1 MKKRMVIDIMNLYEY
16 KEILENINIIVIF
29 SIPIISLI
37 LYTLNQRKVMLLE
50 FAIYIGEL
58 FIYLYLNRYIIIGNI
73 NLISMIL
80 ILKFIIILTIK
91 EKLKINNFLYKFILI
106 LGLLYIWN
114 IKVEYSILI
123 NIILNIILLKY
134 SIIDCIKVFNK
145 ELLDNK
151 HDLNEKKLYIKEVK
165 KKIKSEKELQ
175 KNYKDEILG
184 VSNKIGKSIEESDI
198 PIFILDINKEFIYS
212 NESFNQQMEDYKE
225 DRIDISKYL
234 QFKFP
239 KYKNL
244 IDEIKKVATESRGS
258 LNIKSYDGKI
268 YRLGCTTDTIDER
281 PVIICILKDITQTTL
296 IQNKLEESE
305 NMYKNLMDVLNEGV
319 IIHDDKNIKY
329 INDKGLEI
337 LDINISEKEI
347 YIEDIKNTVSKKFKE
362 RFLSN
367 IQLVISEK
375 EEKVI
380 NKIELINGRI
390 VELVTTNIKLNEED
404 LLISI
409 VIDITELENTIM
421 NIEQSEKT
429 YKLLLQTLPE
439 GIVIVNPTTNKH
451 IYRNEASI
459 RMLKTIGLD
468 KLNESIKT
476 YLKEENYG
484 EFRRF
489 TVDKL
494 NNIDISIAIVKRE
507 EEGTLIVVFR
517 MLDCEFK
524 TIQLEKELNRIK
536 EKNKFKTEF
545 LSNVAYDIKK
555 PINTIFEANNNLIE
569 SKGKYKSENINNHT
583 RLVKQNCYRLIK
595 LLNNVEYVSRIDNGT
610 CTLELRKCDIVKLLE
625 NIVKISRAYTDKK
638 GIDISFKSDVNKK
651 ILVLD
656 TDKVEKIILSILSNA
671 IKFTDTGGKID
682 INLYIENEQVCISIK
697 DTGIGIPKDKTE
709 IIFENFEQL
718 DTTLS
723 RGCEGTGMGLSV
735 VKKLANLNNIKIDV
749 ESELNKG
756 SEFKIILP
764 NNILSKNI
772 KLQDKFTQNE
782 KIEIEFSDIYLNLTS

>member
-1 MKKRMVIDIMNLYEY
+1 MVINIMNLYKY

-37 LYTLNQRKVMLLE
+37 LYTLNKRKVMILE
-50 FAIYIGEL
+50 NLIYIGEF
-58 FIYLYLNRYIIIGNI
+58 FIYLYLNSYIIIGNI

-80 ILKFIIILTIK
+80 ILKFVIILTLK

-106 LGLLYIWN
+106 LGLLYVCN

-123 NIILNIILLKY
+123 NIILNIIILKC
-134 SIIDCIKVFNK
+134 SIIDCIKLFNK
-145 ELLDNK
+145 ELLDNR
-151 HDLNEKKLYIKEVK
+151 HDLNQKKSYIKEVK

-184 VSNKIGKSIEESDI
+184 VSNKISKSIEESDI
-198 PIFILDINKEFIYS
+198 PIFILDINKKFIYS
-212 NESFNQQMEDYKE
+212 NEAFNMLIQDYKNKE
-225 DRIDISKYL
+225 NRIDISKYL

-244 IDEIKKVATESRGS
+244 MDEIKKIATEARGN

-268 YRLGCTTDTIDER
+268 YRLECITDIIDER
-281 PVIICILKDITQTTL
+281 PVIVCILKDITQTTL

-319 IIHDDKNIKY
+319 IIHDNKNIKY

-337 LDINISEKEI
+337 LDINIGKKEI
-347 YIEDIKNTVSKKFKE
+347 FIEDIKNIVSKKFREK
-362 RFLSN
+362 FLSN
-367 IQLVISEK
+367 IQLVISRK

-390 VELVTTNIKLNEED
+390 VELVTTNIKLNDED

-439 GIVIVNPTTNKH
+439 GIVIVNPTTKKH

-459 RMLKTIGLD
+459 RMLKTIGLE

-484 EFRRF
+484 NFRRF
-489 TVDKL
+489 TIDKL
-494 NNIDISIAIVKRE
+494 NNVDISLAIVKRE
-507 EEGTLIVVFR
+507 EEGSLIVVFR

-524 TIQLEKELNRIK
+524 SIQLEKELNRIK

-555 PINTIFEANNNLIE
+555 PINKIFETNNNLIE
-569 SKGKYKSENINNHT
+569 NKGKYNSENINNHT
-583 RLVKQNCYRLIK
+583 RLVKQNCYRLIR

-625 NIVKISRAYTDKK
+625 NIVKISKTYTDKK
-638 GIDISFKSDVNKK
+638 GIDISFKSEVNKK
-651 ILVLD
+651 ILSLD
-656 TDKVEKIILSILSNA
+656 IDKVEKIILNILSNA
-671 IKFTDTGGKID
+671 IKFTDTGGRID
-682 INLYIENEQVCISIK
+682 INLYMENEQVCISIK

-709 IIFENFEQL
+709 VIFENFEQL

-735 VKKLANLNNIKIDV
+735 VKKLANLNNIKINV

-756 SEFKIILP
+756 SEFIITLP
-764 NNILSKNI
+764 NNIVSKNI
-772 KLQDKFTQNE
+772 KLQDKFAQDE
-782 KIEIEFSDIYLNLTS
+782 KIDIEFSDIYLNLTS

>member
-1 MKKRMVIDIMNLYEY
+1 MNLYKY

-37 LYTLNQRKVMLLE
+37 LYTLNKRKVMILE
-50 FAIYIGEL
+50 NLIYIGEF
-58 FIYLYLNRYIIIGNI
+58 FIYLYLNSYIIIGNI

-80 ILKFIIILTIK
+80 ILKFVIILTLK

-106 LGLLYIWN
+106 LGLLYVCN

-123 NIILNIILLKY
+123 NIILNIIILKC
-134 SIIDCIKVFNK
+134 SIIDCIKLFNK
-145 ELLDNK
+145 ELLDNR
-151 HDLNEKKLYIKEVK
+151 HDLNQKKSYIKEVK

-184 VSNKIGKSIEESDI
+184 VSNKISKSIEESDI
-198 PIFILDINKEFIYS
+198 PIFILDINKKFIYS
-212 NESFNQQMEDYKE
+212 NEAFNMLIQDYKNKE
-225 DRIDISKYL
+225 NRIDISKYL

-244 IDEIKKVATESRGS
+244 MDEIKKIATEARGN

-268 YRLGCTTDTIDER
+268 YRLECITDIIDER
-281 PVIICILKDITQTTL
+281 PVIVCILKDITQTTL

-319 IIHDDKNIKY
+319 IIHDNKNIKY

-337 LDINISEKEI
+337 LDINIGKKEI
-347 YIEDIKNTVSKKFKE
+347 FIEDIKNIVSKKFREK
-362 RFLSN
+362 FLSN
-367 IQLVISEK
+367 IQLVISRK

-390 VELVTTNIKLNEED
+390 VELVTTNIKLNDED

-439 GIVIVNPTTNKH
+439 GIVIVNPTTKKH

-459 RMLKTIGLD
+459 RMLKTIGLE

-484 EFRRF
+484 NFRRF
-489 TVDKL
+489 TIDKL
-494 NNIDISIAIVKRE
+494 NNVDISLAIVKRE
-507 EEGTLIVVFR
+507 EEGSLIVVFR

-524 TIQLEKELNRIK
+524 SIQLEKELNRIK

-555 PINTIFEANNNLIE
+555 PINKIFETNNNLIE
-569 SKGKYKSENINNHT
+569 NKGKYNSENINNHT
-583 RLVKQNCYRLIK
+583 RLVKQNCYRLIR
-595 LLNNVEYVSRIDNGT
+595 LLSNIEYVSRIDNGT

-625 NIVKISRAYTDKK
+625 NIVKISKTYTDKK
-638 GIDISFKSDVNKK
+638 GIDISFKSEVNKK
-651 ILVLD
+651 ILSLD
-656 TDKVEKIILSILSNA
+656 IDKVEKIILNILSNA

-682 INLYIENEQVCISIK
+682 INLYMENEQVCISIK

-709 IIFENFEQL
+709 VIFENFEQL

-735 VKKLANLNNIKIDV
+735 VKKLANLNNIKINV

-756 SEFKIILP
+756 SEFIITLP
-764 NNILSKNI
+764 NNIVSKNI
-772 KLQDKFTQNE
+772 KLQDKFAQDE
-782 KIEIEFSDIYLNLTS
+782 KIDIEFSDIYLNLTS

>member
-1 MKKRMVIDIMNLYEY
+1 MVINIMNLYKY

-37 LYTLNQRKVMLLE
+37 LYTLNKRKVMILE
-50 FAIYIGEL
+50 NLIYIGEF
-58 FIYLYLNRYIIIGNI
+58 FIYLYLNSYIIIGNI

-80 ILKFIIILTIK
+80 ILKFVIILTLK

-106 LGLLYIWN
+106 LGLLYVCN

-123 NIILNIILLKY
+123 NIILNIIILKC
-134 SIIDCIKVFNK
+134 SIIDCIKLFNK
-145 ELLDNK
+145 ELLDNR
-151 HDLNEKKLYIKEVK
+151 HDLNQKKSYIKEVK

-184 VSNKIGKSIEESDI
+184 VSNKISKSIEESDI
-198 PIFILDINKEFIYS
+198 PIFILDINKKFIYS
-212 NESFNQQMEDYKE
+212 NEAFNMLIQDYKNKE
-225 DRIDISKYL
+225 NRIDISKYL

-244 IDEIKKVATESRGS
+244 MDEIKKIATEARGN

-268 YRLGCTTDTIDER
+268 YRLECITDIIDER
-281 PVIICILKDITQTTL
+281 PVIVCILKDITQTTL

-319 IIHDDKNIKY
+319 IIHDNKNIKY

-337 LDINISEKEI
+337 LDINIGKKEI
-347 YIEDIKNTVSKKFKE
+347 FIEDIKNIVSKKFREK
-362 RFLSN
+362 FLSN
-367 IQLVISEK
+367 IQLVISRK

-390 VELVTTNIKLNEED
+390 VELVTTNIKLNDED

-439 GIVIVNPTTNKH
+439 GIVIVNPTTKKH

-459 RMLKTIGLD
+459 RMLKTIGLE

-484 EFRRF
+484 NFRRF
-489 TVDKL
+489 TIDKL
-494 NNIDISIAIVKRE
+494 NNVDISLAIVKRE
-507 EEGTLIVVFR
+507 EEGSLIVVFR

-524 TIQLEKELNRIK
+524 STQLEKELNRIK

-555 PINTIFEANNNLIE
+555 PINKIFETNNNLIE
-569 SKGKYKSENINNHT
+569 NKGKYNSENINNHT
-583 RLVKQNCYRLIK
+583 RLVKQNCYRLIR
-595 LLNNVEYVSRIDNGT
+595 LLNNIEYVSRIDNGT
-610 CTLELRKCDIVKLLE
+610 CTLELRKCDIVKLVE
-625 NIVKISRAYTDKK
+625 NIVKISKTYTDKK
-638 GIDISFKSDVNKK
+638 GIDISFKSEVNKK
-651 ILVLD
+651 ILSLD
-656 TDKVEKIILSILSNA
+656 IDKVEKIILNILSNA
-671 IKFTDTGGKID
+671 IKFTDTGGRID
-682 INLYIENEQVCISIK
+682 INLYMENEQVCISIK

-709 IIFENFEQL
+709 VIFENFEQL

-735 VKKLANLNNIKIDV
+735 VKKLANLNNIKINV

-756 SEFKIILP
+756 SEFIITLP
-764 NNILSKNI
+764 NNIVSKNI
-772 KLQDKFTQNE
+772 KLQDKFAQDE
-782 KIEIEFSDIYLNLTS
+782 KIDIEFSDIYLNLTS

>member
-1 MKKRMVIDIMNLYEY
+1 MNLYKY

-37 LYTLNQRKVMLLE
+37 LYTLNKRKVMILE
-50 FAIYIGEL
+50 NLIYIGEF
-58 FIYLYLNRYIIIGNI
+58 FIYLYLNSYIIIGNI

-80 ILKFIIILTIK
+80 ILKFVIILTLK

-106 LGLLYIWN
+106 LGLLYVCN

-123 NIILNIILLKY
+123 NIILNIIILKC
-134 SIIDCIKVFNK
+134 SIIDCIKLFNK
-145 ELLDNK
+145 ELLDNR
-151 HDLNEKKLYIKEVK
+151 HDLNQKKSYIKEVK

-184 VSNKIGKSIEESDI
+184 VSNKISKSIEESDI
-198 PIFILDINKEFIYS
+198 PIFILDINKKFIYS
-212 NESFNQQMEDYKE
+212 NEAFNMLIQDYKNKE
-225 DRIDISKYL
+225 NRIDISKYL

-244 IDEIKKVATESRGS
+244 MDEIKKIATDARGN

-268 YRLGCTTDTIDER
+268 YRLECITDIIDER
-281 PVIICILKDITQTTL
+281 PVIVCILKDITQTTL

-319 IIHDDKNIKY
+319 IIHDNKNIKY

-337 LDINISEKEI
+337 LDINIGKKEI
-347 YIEDIKNTVSKKFKE
+347 FIEDIKNIVSKKFREK
-362 RFLSN
+362 FLSN
-367 IQLVISEK
+367 IQLVISRK

-390 VELVTTNIKLNEED
+390 VELVTTNIKLNDED

-439 GIVIVNPTTNKH
+439 GIVIVNPTTKKH

-459 RMLKTIGLD
+459 RMLKTIGLE

-484 EFRRF
+484 NFRRF
-489 TVDKL
+489 TIDKL
-494 NNIDISIAIVKRE
+494 NNVDISLAIVKRE
-507 EEGTLIVVFR
+507 EEGSLIVVFR

-524 TIQLEKELNRIK
+524 SIQLEKELNRIK

-555 PINTIFEANNNLIE
+555 PINKIFETNNNLIE
-569 SKGKYKSENINNHT
+569 NKGKYNSENINNHT
-583 RLVKQNCYRLIK
+583 RLVKQNCYRLIR
-595 LLNNVEYVSRIDNGT
+595 LLNNIEYVSRIDNGT

-625 NIVKISRAYTDKK
+625 NIVKISKTYTDKK
-638 GIDISFKSDVNKK
+638 GIDISFKSEVNKK
-651 ILVLD
+651 ILSLD
-656 TDKVEKIILSILSNA
+656 IDKVEKIILNILSNA
-671 IKFTDTGGKID
+671 IKFTDTGGRID
-682 INLYIENEQVCISIK
+682 INLYMENEQVCISIK

-709 IIFENFEQL
+709 VIFENFEQL

-735 VKKLANLNNIKIDV
+735 VKKLANLNNIKINV

-756 SEFKIILP
+756 SEFIITLP
-764 NNILSKNI
+764 NNIVSKNI
-772 KLQDKFTQNE
+772 KLQDKFAQDE
-782 KIEIEFSDIYLNLTS
+782 KIDIEFSDIYLNLTS

>member
-1 MKKRMVIDIMNLYEY
+1 MNLYKY

-37 LYTLNQRKVMLLE
+37 LYTLNKRKVMILE
-50 FAIYIGEL
+50 NLIYIGEF
-58 FIYLYLNRYIIIGNI
+58 FIYLYLNSYIIIGNI
-73 NLISMIL
+73 NLISVIL
-80 ILKFIIILTIK
+80 ILKFVIILTLK

-106 LGLLYIWN
+106 LGLLYVCN

-123 NIILNIILLKY
+123 NIILNIIILKC
-134 SIIDCIKVFNK
+134 SIIDCIKLFNK
-145 ELLDNK
+145 ELLDNR
-151 HDLNEKKLYIKEVK
+151 HDLNQKKSYIKEVK
-165 KKIKSEKELQ
+165 KKIKLEKELQ

-184 VSNKIGKSIEESDI
+184 VSNKISKSIEESDI

-212 NESFNQQMEDYKE
+212 NEAFNMLIQDYKNKE
-225 DRIDISKYL
+225 NRIDISKYL

-244 IDEIKKVATESRGS
+244 MDEIKKIATEARGN

-268 YRLGCTTDTIDER
+268 YRLECITDIIDER
-281 PVIICILKDITQTTL
+281 PVIVCILKDITQTTL

-319 IIHDDKNIKY
+319 IIHDNKNIKY

-337 LDINISEKEI
+337 LDINIGKKEI
-347 YIEDIKNTVSKKFKE
+347 FIEDIKNIVSKKFREK
-362 RFLSN
+362 FLSN
-367 IQLVISEK
+367 IQLVISRK

-390 VELVTTNIKLNEED
+390 VELVTTNIKLNDED

-439 GIVIVNPTTNKH
+439 GIVIVNPTTKKH

-459 RMLKTIGLD
+459 RMLKTIGLE

-484 EFRRF
+484 NFRRF
-489 TVDKL
+489 TIDKL
-494 NNIDISIAIVKRE
+494 NNVDISLAIVKRE
-507 EEGTLIVVFR
+507 EEGSLIVVFR

-524 TIQLEKELNRIK
+524 SIQLEKELNRIK

-555 PINTIFEANNNLIE
+555 PINKIFETNNNLIE
-569 SKGKYKSENINNHT
+569 NKGKYNSENINNHT
-583 RLVKQNCYRLIK
+583 RLVKQNCYRLIR
-595 LLNNVEYVSRIDNGT
+595 LLSNVEYVSRIDNGT
-610 CTLELRKCDIVKLLE
+610 CTLELRKCDIVKLVE
-625 NIVKISRAYTDKK
+625 NIVKISKTYTDKK
-638 GIDISFKSDVNKK
+638 GIDISFKSEVNKK
-651 ILVLD
+651 ILSLD
-656 TDKVEKIILSILSNA
+656 IDKVEKIILNILSNA

-682 INLYIENEQVCISIK
+682 INLYMQNEQVCISIK

-709 IIFENFEQL
+709 VIFENFEQL

-735 VKKLANLNNIKIDV
+735 VKKLANLNNIKINV

-756 SEFKIILP
+756 SEFIITLP
-764 NNILSKNI
+764 NNIVSKNI
-772 KLQDKFTQNE
+772 KLQDKFAQDE
-782 KIEIEFSDIYLNLTS
+782 KIDIEFSDIYLNLTS

>member
-1 MKKRMVIDIMNLYEY
+1 MNLYKY

-37 LYTLNQRKVMLLE
+37 LYTLNKRKVMILE
-50 FAIYIGEL
+50 NLIYIGEF
-58 FIYLYLNRYIIIGNI
+58 FIYLYLNSYIIIGNI

-80 ILKFIIILTIK
+80 ILKFVIILTLK

-106 LGLLYIWN
+106 LGLLYVCN

-123 NIILNIILLKY
+123 NIILNIIILKC
-134 SIIDCIKVFNK
+134 SIIDCIKLFNK
-145 ELLDNK
+145 ELLDNR
-151 HDLNEKKLYIKEVK
+151 HDLNQKKSYIKEVK

-184 VSNKIGKSIEESDI
+184 VSNKISKSIEESDI
-198 PIFILDINKEFIYS
+198 PIFILDINKKFIYS
-212 NESFNQQMEDYKE
+212 NEAFNMLIQDYKNKE
-225 DRIDISKYL
+225 NRIDISKYL

-244 IDEIKKVATESRGS
+244 MDEIKKIVTEARGN

-268 YRLGCTTDTIDER
+268 YRLECITDIIDER
-281 PVIICILKDITQTTL
+281 PVIVCILKDITQTTL

-319 IIHDDKNIKY
+319 IIHDNKNIKY

-337 LDINISEKEI
+337 LDINIGKKEI
-347 YIEDIKNTVSKKFKE
+347 FIEDIKNIVSKKFREK
-362 RFLSN
+362 FLSN
-367 IQLVISEK
+367 IQLVISRK

-390 VELVTTNIKLNEED
+390 VELVTTNIKLNDED

-439 GIVIVNPTTNKH
+439 GIVIVNPTTKKH

-459 RMLKTIGLD
+459 RMLKTIGLE

-484 EFRRF
+484 NFRRF
-489 TVDKL
+489 TIDKL
-494 NNIDISIAIVKRE
+494 NNVDISLAIVKRE
-507 EEGTLIVVFR
+507 EEGSLIVVFR

-524 TIQLEKELNRIK
+524 SIQLEKELNRIK

-555 PINTIFEANNNLIE
+555 PINKIFETNNNLIE
-569 SKGKYKSENINNHT
+569 NKGKYNSENINNHT
-583 RLVKQNCYRLIK
+583 RLVKQNCYRLIR
-595 LLNNVEYVSRIDNGT
+595 LLSNVEYVSRIDNGT

-625 NIVKISRAYTDKK
+625 NIVKISKTYTDKK
-638 GIDISFKSDVNKK
+638 GIDISFKSEVNKK
-651 ILVLD
+651 ILSLD
-656 TDKVEKIILSILSNA
+656 IDKVEKIILNILSNA
-671 IKFTDTGGKID
+671 IKFTDTGGRID
-682 INLYIENEQVCISIK
+682 INLYMENEQVCISIK

-709 IIFENFEQL
+709 VIFENFEQL

-735 VKKLANLNNIKIDV
+735 VKKLANLNNIKINV

-756 SEFKIILP
+756 SEFIITLP
-764 NNILSKNI
+764 NNIVSKNI
-772 KLQDKFTQNE
+772 KLQDKFAQDE
-782 KIEIEFSDIYLNLTS
+782 KIDIEFSDIYLNLTS

>member
-1 MKKRMVIDIMNLYEY
+1 MNLYKY

-37 LYTLNQRKVMLLE
+37 LYTLNKRKVMILE
-50 FAIYIGEL
+50 NLIYIGEF
-58 FIYLYLNRYIIIGNI
+58 FIYLYLNSYIIIGNI

-80 ILKFIIILTIK
+80 ILKFVIILTLK

-106 LGLLYIWN
+106 LGLLYVCN

-123 NIILNIILLKY
+123 NIILNIIILKC
-134 SIIDCIKVFNK
+134 SIIDCIKLFNK
-145 ELLDNK
+145 ELLDNR
-151 HDLNEKKLYIKEVK
+151 HDLNQKKSYIKEVK

-184 VSNKIGKSIEESDI
+184 VSNKISKSIEESDI
-198 PIFILDINKEFIYS
+198 PIFILDINKKFIYS
-212 NESFNQQMEDYKE
+212 NEAFNMLIQDYKNKE
-225 DRIDISKYL
+225 NRIEISKYL

-244 IDEIKKVATESRGS
+244 MDEIKKIATEARGN

-268 YRLGCTTDTIDER
+268 YRLECITDIIDER
-281 PVIICILKDITQTTL
+281 PVIVCILKDITQTTL

-319 IIHDDKNIKY
+319 IIHDNKNIKY

-337 LDINISEKEI
+337 LDINIGKKEI
-347 YIEDIKNTVSKKFKE
+347 FIEDIKNIVSKKFREK
-362 RFLSN
+362 FLSN
-367 IQLVISEK
+367 IQLVISRK

-390 VELVTTNIKLNEED
+390 VELVTTNIKLNAED

-439 GIVIVNPTTNKH
+439 GIVIVNPTTKKH

-459 RMLKTIGLD
+459 RMLKTIGLE

-484 EFRRF
+484 NFRRF
-489 TVDKL
+489 TIDKL
-494 NNIDISIAIVKRE
+494 NNVDISLAIVKRE
-507 EEGTLIVVFR
+507 EEGSLIVVFR

-524 TIQLEKELNRIK
+524 SIQLEKELNRIK

-555 PINTIFEANNNLIE
+555 PINKIFETNNNLIE
-569 SKGKYKSENINNHT
+569 NKGKYNSENINNHT
-583 RLVKQNCYRLIK
+583 RLVKQNCYRLIR
-595 LLNNVEYVSRIDNGT
+595 LLNNIEYVSRIDNGT

-625 NIVKISRAYTDKK
+625 NIVKISKTYTDKK
-638 GIDISFKSDVNKK
+638 GIDISFKSEVNKK
-651 ILVLD
+651 ILSLD
-656 TDKVEKIILSILSNA
+656 IDKVEKIILNILSNA
-671 IKFTDTGGKID
+671 IKFTDTGGRID
-682 INLYIENEQVCISIK
+682 INLYMENEQVCISIK

-709 IIFENFEQL
+709 VIFENFEQL

-735 VKKLANLNNIKIDV
+735 VKKLANLNNIKINV

-756 SEFKIILP
+756 SEFIITLP
-764 NNILSKNI
+764 NNIVSKNI
-772 KLQDKFTQNE
+772 KLQDKFAQDE
-782 KIEIEFSDIYLNLTS
+782 KIDIEFSDIYLNLTS

>member
-1 MKKRMVIDIMNLYEY
+1 MNLYKY

-37 LYTLNQRKVMLLE
+37 LYTLNKRKVMILE
-50 FAIYIGEL
+50 NLIYIGEF
-58 FIYLYLNRYIIIGNI
+58 FIYLYLNSYIIIGNI

-80 ILKFIIILTIK
+80 ILKFVIILTLK

-106 LGLLYIWN
+106 LGLLYVCN

-123 NIILNIILLKY
+123 NIILNIIILKC
-134 SIIDCIKVFNK
+134 SIIDCIKLFNK
-145 ELLDNK
+145 ELLDNR
-151 HDLNEKKLYIKEVK
+151 HDLNQKKSYIKEVK

-184 VSNKIGKSIEESDI
+184 VSNKISKSIEESDI
-198 PIFILDINKEFIYS
+198 PIFILDINKKFIYS
-212 NESFNQQMEDYKE
+212 NEAFNMLIQDYKNKE
-225 DRIDISKYL
+225 NRIDISKYL

-244 IDEIKKVATESRGS
+244 MDEIKKIATEARGN

-268 YRLGCTTDTIDER
+268 YRLECITDIIDER
-281 PVIICILKDITQTTL
+281 PVIVCILKDITQTTL

-319 IIHDDKNIKY
+319 IIHDNKNIKY

-337 LDINISEKEI
+337 LDINIGKKEI
-347 YIEDIKNTVSKKFKE
+347 FIEDIKNIVSKKFREK
-362 RFLSN
+362 FLSN
-367 IQLVISEK
+367 IQLVISRK

-390 VELVTTNIKLNEED
+390 VELVTTNIKLNDED

-439 GIVIVNPTTNKH
+439 GIVIVNPTTKKH

-459 RMLKTIGLD
+459 RMLKTIGLE

-484 EFRRF
+484 NFRRF
-489 TVDKL
+489 TIDKL
-494 NNIDISIAIVKRE
+494 NNVDISLAIVKRE
-507 EEGTLIVVFR
+507 EEGSLIVVFR

-524 TIQLEKELNRIK
+524 STQLEKELNRIK

-555 PINTIFEANNNLIE
+555 PINKIFETNNNLIE
-569 SKGKYKSENINNHT
+569 NKGKYNSENINNHT
-583 RLVKQNCYRLIK
+583 RLVKQNCYRLIR
-595 LLNNVEYVSRIDNGT
+595 LLNNIEYVSRIDNGT

-625 NIVKISRAYTDKK
+625 NIVKISKTYTDKK
-638 GIDISFKSDVNKK
+638 GIDISFKSEVNKK
-651 ILVLD
+651 ILSLD
-656 TDKVEKIILSILSNA
+656 IDKVEKIILNILSNA
-671 IKFTDTGGKID
+671 IKFTDTGGRID
-682 INLYIENEQVCISIK
+682 INLYMHNEQVCISIK

-709 IIFENFEQL
+709 VIFENFEQL

-735 VKKLANLNNIKIDV
+735 VKKLANLNNIKINV

-756 SEFKIILP
+756 SEFIITLP
-764 NNILSKNI
+764 NNIVSKNI
-772 KLQDKFTQNE
+772 KLQDKFAQDE
-782 KIEIEFSDIYLNLTS
+782 KIDIEFSDIYLNLTS

>member
-1 MKKRMVIDIMNLYEY
+1 MNLYKY

-37 LYTLNQRKVMLLE
+37 LYTLNKRKVMILE
-50 FAIYIGEL
+50 NLIYIGEF
-58 FIYLYLNRYIIIGNI
+58 FIYLYLNSYIIIGNI

-80 ILKFIIILTIK
+80 ILKFVIILTLK

-106 LGLLYIWN
+106 LGLLYVCN

-123 NIILNIILLKY
+123 NIILNIIILKC
-134 SIIDCIKVFNK
+134 SIIDCIKLFNK
-145 ELLDNK
+145 ELLDNR
-151 HDLNEKKLYIKEVK
+151 HDLNQKKSYIKEVK

-184 VSNKIGKSIEESDI
+184 VSNKISKSIEESDI
-198 PIFILDINKEFIYS
+198 PIFILDINKKFIYS
-212 NESFNQQMEDYKE
+212 NEAFNMLIQDYKNKE
-225 DRIDISKYL
+225 NRIDISKYL

-244 IDEIKKVATESRGS
+244 MDEIKKIVTEARGN

-268 YRLGCTTDTIDER
+268 YRLECITDIIDER
-281 PVIICILKDITQTTL
+281 LVIVCILKDITQTTL

-319 IIHDDKNIKY
+319 IIHDNKNIKY
-329 INDKGLEI
+329 INDKGLGI
-337 LDINISEKEI
+337 LDINISKKEI
-347 YIEDIKNTVSKKFKE
+347 FIEDIKNIVSKKFREK
-362 RFLSN
+362 FLSN
-367 IQLVISEK
+367 IQLVISRK

-390 VELVTTNIKLNEED
+390 VELVTTNIKLNAED

-439 GIVIVNPTTNKH
+439 GIVIVNPTTKKH

-459 RMLKTIGLD
+459 RMLKTIGLE

-484 EFRRF
+484 NFRRF
-489 TVDKL
+489 TIDKL
-494 NNIDISIAIVKRE
+494 NNVDISLAIVKRE
-507 EEGTLIVVFR
+507 EEGSLIVVFR

-524 TIQLEKELNRIK
+524 SIQLEKELNRIK

-555 PINTIFEANNNLIE
+555 PINKIFETNNNLIE
-569 SKGKYKSENINNHT
+569 NKGKYNSENINNHT
-583 RLVKQNCYRLIK
+583 RLVKQNCYRLIR
-595 LLNNVEYVSRIDNGT
+595 LLNNIEYVSRIDNGT

-625 NIVKISRAYTDKK
+625 NIVKISKTYTDKK
-638 GIDISFKSDVNKK
+638 GIDISFKSEVNKK
-651 ILVLD
+651 ILSLD
-656 TDKVEKIILSILSNA
+656 IDKVEKIILNILSNA
-671 IKFTDTGGKID
+671 IKFTDTGGRID
-682 INLYIENEQVCISIK
+682 INLYMENEQVCISIK

-709 IIFENFEQL
+709 VIFENFEQL

-735 VKKLANLNNIKIDV
+735 VKKLANLNNIKINV

-756 SEFKIILP
+756 SEFIITLP
-764 NNILSKNI
+764 NNIVSKNI
-772 KLQDKFTQNE
+772 KLQDKFAQDE
-782 KIEIEFSDIYLNLTS
+782 KIDIEFSDIYLNLTS

>member
-1 MKKRMVIDIMNLYEY
+1 MVINIMNLYKY

-37 LYTLNQRKVMLLE
+37 LYTLNKRKVMILE
-50 FAIYIGEL
+50 NLIYIGEF
-58 FIYLYLNRYIIIGNI
+58 FIYLYLNSYIIIGNI

-80 ILKFIIILTIK
+80 ILKFVIILTLK

-106 LGLLYIWN
+106 LGLLYVCN

-123 NIILNIILLKY
+123 NIILNIIILKC
-134 SIIDCIKVFNK
+134 SIIDCIKLFNK
-145 ELLDNK
+145 ELLDNR
-151 HDLNEKKLYIKEVK
+151 HDLNQKKSYIKEVK

-184 VSNKIGKSIEESDI
+184 VSNKISKSIEESDI
-198 PIFILDINKEFIYS
+198 PIFILDINKKFIYS
-212 NESFNQQMEDYKE
+212 NEAFNMLIQDYKNKE
-225 DRIDISKYL
+225 NRIDISKYL

-244 IDEIKKVATESRGS
+244 MDEIKKIVTEARGN

-268 YRLGCTTDTIDER
+268 YRLECITDIIDER
-281 PVIICILKDITQTTL
+281 LVIVCILKDITQTTL

-319 IIHDDKNIKY
+319 IIHDNKNIKY

-337 LDINISEKEI
+337 LDINISKKEI
-347 YIEDIKNTVSKKFKE
+347 FIEDIKNIVSKKFREK
-362 RFLSN
+362 FLSN
-367 IQLVISEK
+367 IQLVISRK

-390 VELVTTNIKLNEED
+390 VELVTTNIKLNAED

-439 GIVIVNPTTNKH
+439 GIVIVNPTTKKH

-459 RMLKTIGLD
+459 RMLKTIGLE

-484 EFRRF
+484 NFRRF
-489 TVDKL
+489 TIDKL
-494 NNIDISIAIVKRE
+494 NNVDISLAIVKRE
-507 EEGTLIVVFR
+507 EEGSLIVVFR

-524 TIQLEKELNRIK
+524 SIQLEKELNRIK

-555 PINTIFEANNNLIE
+555 PINKIFETNNNLIE
-569 SKGKYKSENINNHT
+569 NKGKYNSENINNHT
-583 RLVKQNCYRLIK
+583 RLVKQNCYRLIR
-595 LLNNVEYVSRIDNGT
+595 LLNNIEYVSRIDNGT

-625 NIVKISRAYTDKK
+625 NIVKISKTYTDKK
-638 GIDISFKSDVNKK
+638 GIDISFKSEVNKK
-651 ILVLD
+651 ILSLD
-656 TDKVEKIILSILSNA
+656 IDKVEKIILNILSNA
-671 IKFTDTGGKID
+671 IKFTDTDGRID
-682 INLYIENEQVCISIK
+682 INLYMENEQVCISIK

-709 IIFENFEQL
+709 VIFENFEQL

-735 VKKLANLNNIKIDV
+735 VKKLANLNNIKINV

-756 SEFKIILP
+756 SEFIITLP
-764 NNILSKNI
+764 NNIVSKNI
-772 KLQDKFTQNE
+772 KLQDKFAQDE
-782 KIEIEFSDIYLNLTS
+782 KIDIEFSDIYLNLTS

>member
-1 MKKRMVIDIMNLYEY
+1 MNLYKY

-37 LYTLNQRKVMLLE
+37 LYTLNKRKVMILE
-50 FAIYIGEL
+50 NLIYIGEF
-58 FIYLYLNRYIIIGNI
+58 FIYLYLNSYIIIGNI
-73 NLISMIL
+73 NLISVIL
-80 ILKFIIILTIK
+80 ILKFVIILTLK

-106 LGLLYIWN
+106 LGLLYVCN

-123 NIILNIILLKY
+123 NIILNIIILKC
-134 SIIDCIKVFNK
+134 SIIDCIKLFNK
-145 ELLDNK
+145 ELLDNR
-151 HDLNEKKLYIKEVK
+151 HDLNQKKSYIKEVK

-184 VSNKIGKSIEESDI
+184 VSNKISKSIEESDI
-198 PIFILDINKEFIYS
+198 PIFILDINKKFIYS
-212 NESFNQQMEDYKE
+212 NEAFNMLIQDYKNKE
-225 DRIDISKYL
+225 NRIDISKYL

-244 IDEIKKVATESRGS
+244 MDEIKKIATEARGN

-268 YRLGCTTDTIDER
+268 YRLECITDIIDER
-281 PVIICILKDITQTTL
+281 PVIVCILKDITQTTL

-319 IIHDDKNIKY
+319 IIHDNKNIKY

-337 LDINISEKEI
+337 LDINIGKKEI
-347 YIEDIKNTVSKKFKE
+347 FIEDIKNIVSKKFREK
-362 RFLSN
+362 FLSN
-367 IQLVISEK
+367 IQLVISRK

-390 VELVTTNIKLNEED
+390 VELVTTNIKLNDED

-439 GIVIVNPTTNKH
+439 GIVIVNPTTKKH

-459 RMLKTIGLD
+459 RMLKTIGLE

-484 EFRRF
+484 NFRRF
-489 TVDKL
+489 TIDKL
-494 NNIDISIAIVKRE
+494 NNVDISLAIVKRE
-507 EEGTLIVVFR
+507 EEGSLIVVFR

-524 TIQLEKELNRIK
+524 SIQLEKELNRIK

-555 PINTIFEANNNLIE
+555 PINKIFETNNNLIE
-569 SKGKYKSENINNHT
+569 NKGKYNSENINNHT
-583 RLVKQNCYRLIK
+583 RLVKQNCYRLIR
-595 LLNNVEYVSRIDNGT
+595 LLSNVEYVSRIDNGT
-610 CTLELRKCDIVKLLE
+610 CTLELRKCDIVKLVE
-625 NIVKISRAYTDKK
+625 NIVKISKTYTDKK
-638 GIDISFKSDVNKK
+638 GIDISFKSEVNKK
-651 ILVLD
+651 ILSLD
-656 TDKVEKIILSILSNA
+656 IDKVEKIILNILSNA

-682 INLYIENEQVCISIK
+682 INLYMQNEQVCISIK

-709 IIFENFEQL
+709 VIFENFEQL

-735 VKKLANLNNIKIDV
+735 VKKLANLNNIKINV

-756 SEFKIILP
+756 SEFIITLP
-764 NNILSKNI
+764 NNIVSKNI
-772 KLQDKFTQNE
+772 KLQDKFAQDE
-782 KIEIEFSDIYLNLTS
+782 KIDIEFSDIYLNLTS

>member
-1 MKKRMVIDIMNLYEY
+1 MVINIMNLYKY

-37 LYTLNQRKVMLLE
+37 LYTLNKRKVMILE
-50 FAIYIGEL
+50 NLIYIGEF
-58 FIYLYLNRYIIIGNI
+58 FIYLYLNSYIIIGNI
-73 NLISMIL
+73 NLISVIL
-80 ILKFIIILTIK
+80 ILKFVIILTLK

-106 LGLLYIWN
+106 LGLLYVCN

-123 NIILNIILLKY
+123 NIILNIIILKC
-134 SIIDCIKVFNK
+134 SIIDSIKLFNK
-145 ELLDNK
+145 ELLDNR
-151 HDLNEKKLYIKEVK
+151 HDLNQKKSYIKEVK

-184 VSNKIGKSIEESDI
+184 VSNKISKSIEESDI
-198 PIFILDINKEFIYS
+198 PIFILDINKKFIYS
-212 NESFNQQMEDYKE
+212 NEAFNMLIQDYKNKE
-225 DRIDISKYL
+225 NRIDISKYL

-244 IDEIKKVATESRGS
+244 MDEIKKIATEARGN

-268 YRLGCTTDTIDER
+268 YRLECITDIIDER
-281 PVIICILKDITQTTL
+281 PVIVCILKDITQTTL

-319 IIHDDKNIKY
+319 IIHDNKNIKY

-337 LDINISEKEI
+337 LDINIGKKEI
-347 YIEDIKNTVSKKFKE
+347 FIEDIKNIVSKKFREK
-362 RFLSN
+362 FLSN
-367 IQLVISEK
+367 IQLVISRK

-390 VELVTTNIKLNEED
+390 VELVTTNIKLNDED

-439 GIVIVNPTTNKH
+439 GIVIVNPTTKKH

-459 RMLKTIGLD
+459 RMLKTIGLE

-484 EFRRF
+484 NFRRF
-489 TVDKL
+489 TIDKL
-494 NNIDISIAIVKRE
+494 NNVDISLAIVKRE
-507 EEGTLIVVFR
+507 EEGSLIVVFR

-524 TIQLEKELNRIK
+524 SIQLEKELNRIK

-555 PINTIFEANNNLIE
+555 PINKIFETNNNLIE
-569 SKGKYKSENINNHT
+569 NKGKYNSENINNHT
-583 RLVKQNCYRLIK
+583 RLVKQNCYRLIR
-595 LLNNVEYVSRIDNGT
+595 LLNNIEYVSRIDNGT

-625 NIVKISRAYTDKK
+625 NIVKISKTYTDKK
-638 GIDISFKSDVNKK
+638 GIDISFKSEVNKK
-651 ILVLD
+651 ILSLD
-656 TDKVEKIILSILSNA
+656 IDKVEKIILNILSNA
-671 IKFTDTGGKID
+671 IKFTDTGGRID
-682 INLYIENEQVCISIK
+682 INLYMENEQVCISIK

-709 IIFENFEQL
+709 VIFENFEQL

-735 VKKLANLNNIKIDV
+735 VKKLANLNNIKINV

-756 SEFKIILP
+756 SEFIITLP
-764 NNILSKNI
+764 NNIVSKNI
-772 KLQDKFTQNE
+772 KLQDKFAQDE
-782 KIEIEFSDIYLNLTS
+782 KIDIEFSDIYLNLTS

>member
-1 MKKRMVIDIMNLYEY
+1 MNLYKY

-37 LYTLNQRKVMLLE
+37 LYTLNKRKVMILE
-50 FAIYIGEL
+50 NLIYIGEF
-58 FIYLYLNRYIIIGNI
+58 FIYLYLNSYIIIGNI

-80 ILKFIIILTIK
+80 ILKFVIILTLK

-106 LGLLYIWN
+106 LGLLYVCN

-123 NIILNIILLKY
+123 NIILNIIILKC
-134 SIIDCIKVFNK
+134 SIIDCIKLFNK
-145 ELLDNK
+145 ELLDNR
-151 HDLNEKKLYIKEVK
+151 HDLNQKKSYIKEVK

-184 VSNKIGKSIEESDI
+184 VSNKISKSIEESDI
-198 PIFILDINKEFIYS
+198 PIFILDINKKFIYS
-212 NESFNQQMEDYKE
+212 NEAFNMLIQDYKNKE
-225 DRIDISKYL
+225 NRIDISKYL

-244 IDEIKKVATESRGS
+244 MDEIKKIVTEARGN

-268 YRLGCTTDTIDER
+268 YRLECITDIIDER
-281 PVIICILKDITQTTL
+281 LVIVCILKDITQTTL

-319 IIHDDKNIKY
+319 IIHDNKNIKY
-329 INDKGLEI
+329 INDKGLGI
-337 LDINISEKEI
+337 LDINISKKEI
-347 YIEDIKNTVSKKFKE
+347 FIEDIKNIVSKKFREK
-362 RFLSN
+362 FLSN
-367 IQLVISEK
+367 IQLVIRRK

-390 VELVTTNIKLNEED
+390 VELVTTNIKLNAED

-439 GIVIVNPTTNKH
+439 GIVIVNPTTKKH

-459 RMLKTIGLD
+459 RMLKTIGLE

-484 EFRRF
+484 NFRRF
-489 TVDKL
+489 TIDKL
-494 NNIDISIAIVKRE
+494 NNVDISLAIVKRE
-507 EEGTLIVVFR
+507 EEGSLIVVFR

-524 TIQLEKELNRIK
+524 SIQLEKELNRIK

-555 PINTIFEANNNLIE
+555 PINKIFETNNNLIE
-569 SKGKYKSENINNHT
+569 NKGKYNSENINNHT
-583 RLVKQNCYRLIK
+583 RLVKQNCYRLIR
-595 LLNNVEYVSRIDNGT
+595 LLNNIEYVSRIDNGT

-625 NIVKISRAYTDKK
+625 NIVKISKTYTDKK
-638 GIDISFKSDVNKK
+638 GIDISFKSEVNKK
-651 ILVLD
+651 ILSLD
-656 TDKVEKIILSILSNA
+656 IDKVEKIILNILSNA
-671 IKFTDTGGKID
+671 IKFTDTGGRID
-682 INLYIENEQVCISIK
+682 INLYMENEQVCISIK

-709 IIFENFEQL
+709 VIFENFEQL

-735 VKKLANLNNIKIDV
+735 VKKLANLNNIKINV

-756 SEFKIILP
+756 SEFIITLP
-764 NNILSKNI
+764 NNIVSKNI
-772 KLQDKFTQNE
+772 KLQDKFAQDE
-782 KIEIEFSDIYLNLTS
+782 KIDIEFSDIYLNLTS

>member
-1 MKKRMVIDIMNLYEY
+1 MNLYKY

-37 LYTLNQRKVMLLE
+37 LYTLNKRKVMILE
-50 FAIYIGEL
+50 NLIYIGEF
-58 FIYLYLNRYIIIGNI
+58 FIYLYLNSYIIIGNI
-73 NLISMIL
+73 NLISVIL
-80 ILKFIIILTIK
+80 ILKFVIILTLK

-106 LGLLYIWN
+106 LGLLYVCN

-123 NIILNIILLKY
+123 NIILNIIILKC
-134 SIIDCIKVFNK
+134 SIIDCIKLFNK
-145 ELLDNK
+145 ELLDNR
-151 HDLNEKKLYIKEVK
+151 HDLNQKKSYIKEVK

-184 VSNKIGKSIEESDI
+184 VSNKISKSIEESDI
-198 PIFILDINKEFIYS
+198 PIFILDINKKFIYS
-212 NESFNQQMEDYKE
+212 NEAFNMLIQDYKNKE
-225 DRIDISKYL
+225 NRIDISKYL

-244 IDEIKKVATESRGS
+244 MDEIKKIVTEARGN

-268 YRLGCTTDTIDER
+268 YRLECITDIIDER
-281 PVIICILKDITQTTL
+281 LVIVCILKDITQTTL

-319 IIHDDKNIKY
+319 IIHDNKNIKY

-337 LDINISEKEI
+337 LDINISKKEI
-347 YIEDIKNTVSKKFKE
+347 FIEDIKNIVSKKFREK
-362 RFLSN
+362 FLSN
-367 IQLVISEK
+367 IQLVISRK

-390 VELVTTNIKLNEED
+390 VELVTTNIKLNAED

-439 GIVIVNPTTNKH
+439 GIVIVNPTTKKH

-459 RMLKTIGLD
+459 RMLKTIGLE

-484 EFRRF
+484 NFRRF
-489 TVDKL
+489 TIDKL
-494 NNIDISIAIVKRE
+494 NNVDISLAIVKRE
-507 EEGTLIVVFR
+507 EEGSLIVVFR

-524 TIQLEKELNRIK
+524 SIQLEKELNRIK

-555 PINTIFEANNNLIE
+555 PINKIFETNNNLIE
-569 SKGKYKSENINNHT
+569 NKGKYNSENINNHT
-583 RLVKQNCYRLIK
+583 RLVKQNCYRLIR
-595 LLNNVEYVSRIDNGT
+595 LLSNVEYVSRIDNGT

-625 NIVKISRAYTDKK
+625 NIVKISKTYTDKK
-638 GIDISFKSDVNKK
+638 GIDISFKSEVNKK
-651 ILVLD
+651 ILSLD
-656 TDKVEKIILSILSNA
+656 IDKVEKIILNILSNA
-671 IKFTDTGGKID
+671 IKFTDTGGRID
-682 INLYIENEQVCISIK
+682 INLYMENEQVCISIK

-709 IIFENFEQL
+709 VIFENFEQL

-735 VKKLANLNNIKIDV
+735 VKKLANLNNIKINV

-756 SEFKIILP
+756 SEFIITLP
-764 NNILSKNI
+764 NNIVSKNI
-772 KLQDKFTQNE
+772 KLQDKFAQDE
-782 KIEIEFSDIYLNLTS
+782 KIDIEFSDIYLNLTS

>member
-1 MKKRMVIDIMNLYEY
+1 MVINIMNLYKY

-37 LYTLNQRKVMLLE
+37 LYTLNKRKVMILE
-50 FAIYIGEL
+50 NLIYIGEF
-58 FIYLYLNRYIIIGNI
+58 FIYLYLNSYIIIGNI

-80 ILKFIIILTIK
+80 ILKFVIILTLK

-106 LGLLYIWN
+106 LGLLYVCN

-123 NIILNIILLKY
+123 NIILNIIILKC
-134 SIIDCIKVFNK
+134 SIIDCIKLFNK
-145 ELLDNK
+145 ELLDNR
-151 HDLNEKKLYIKEVK
+151 HDLNQKKSYIKEVK

-184 VSNKIGKSIEESDI
+184 VSNKISKSIEESDI
-198 PIFILDINKEFIYS
+198 PIFILDINKKFIYS
-212 NESFNQQMEDYKE
+212 NEAFNMLIQDYKNKE
-225 DRIDISKYL
+225 NRIDISKYL

-244 IDEIKKVATESRGS
+244 MDEIKKIVTEARGN

-268 YRLGCTTDTIDER
+268 YRLECITDIIDER
-281 PVIICILKDITQTTL
+281 PVIVCILKDITQTTL

-319 IIHDDKNIKY
+319 IIHDNKNIKY

-337 LDINISEKEI
+337 LDINISKKEI
-347 YIEDIKNTVSKKFKE
+347 FIEDIKNIVSKKFREK
-362 RFLSN
+362 FLSN
-367 IQLVISEK
+367 IQLVISRK

-390 VELVTTNIKLNEED
+390 VELVTTNIKLNAED

-439 GIVIVNPTTNKH
+439 GIVIVNPTTKKH

-459 RMLKTIGLD
+459 RMLKTIGLE

-484 EFRRF
+484 NFRRF
-489 TVDKL
+489 TIDKL
-494 NNIDISIAIVKRE
+494 NNVDISLAIVKRE
-507 EEGTLIVVFR
+507 EEGSLIVVFR

-524 TIQLEKELNRIK
+524 SIQLEKELNRIK

-555 PINTIFEANNNLIE
+555 PINKIFETNNNLIE
-569 SKGKYKSENINNHT
+569 NKGKYNSENINNHT
-583 RLVKQNCYRLIK
+583 RLVKQNCYRLIR
-595 LLNNVEYVSRIDNGT
+595 LLSNVEYVSRIDNGT

-625 NIVKISRAYTDKK
+625 NIVKISKTYTDKK
-638 GIDISFKSDVNKK
+638 GIDISFKSEVNKK
-651 ILVLD
+651 ILSLD
-656 TDKVEKIILSILSNA
+656 IDKVEKIILNILSNA
-671 IKFTDTGGKID
+671 IKFTDTGGRID
-682 INLYIENEQVCISIK
+682 INLYMENEQVCISIK

-709 IIFENFEQL
+709 VIFENFEQL

-735 VKKLANLNNIKIDV
+735 VKKLANLNNIKINV

-756 SEFKIILP
+756 SEFIITLP
-764 NNILSKNI
+764 NNIVSKNI
-772 KLQDKFTQNE
+772 KLQDKFAQDE
-782 KIEIEFSDIYLNLTS
+782 KIDIEFSDIYLNLTS

>member
-1 MKKRMVIDIMNLYEY
+1 MNLYKY

-37 LYTLNQRKVMLLE
+37 LYTLNKRKVMILE
-50 FAIYIGEL
+50 NLIYIGEF
-58 FIYLYLNRYIIIGNI
+58 FIYLYLNSYIIIGNI

-80 ILKFIIILTIK
+80 ILKFVIILTLK

-106 LGLLYIWN
+106 LGLLYVCN

-123 NIILNIILLKY
+123 NIILNIIILKC
-134 SIIDCIKVFNK
+134 SIIDCIKLFNK
-145 ELLDNK
+145 ELLDNR
-151 HDLNEKKLYIKEVK
+151 HDLNQKKSYIKEVK

-184 VSNKIGKSIEESDI
+184 VSNKISKSIEESDI
-198 PIFILDINKEFIYS
+198 PIFILDINKKFIYS
-212 NESFNQQMEDYKE
+212 NEAFNMLIQDYKNKE
-225 DRIDISKYL
+225 NRIDISKYL

-244 IDEIKKVATESRGS
+244 MDEIKKIATEARGN

-268 YRLGCTTDTIDER
+268 YRLECITDIIDER
-281 PVIICILKDITQTTL
+281 PVIVCILKDITQTTL

-319 IIHDDKNIKY
+319 IIHDNKNIKY

-337 LDINISEKEI
+337 LDINIGKKEI
-347 YIEDIKNTVSKKFKE
+347 FIEDIKNIVSKKFREK
-362 RFLSN
+362 FLSN
-367 IQLVISEK
+367 IQLVISRK

-390 VELVTTNIKLNEED
+390 VELVTTNIKLNDKD

-439 GIVIVNPTTNKH
+439 GIVIVNPTTKKH

-459 RMLKTIGLD
+459 RMLKTIGLE

-484 EFRRF
+484 NFRRF
-489 TVDKL
+489 TIDKL
-494 NNIDISIAIVKRE
+494 NNVDISLAIVKRE
-507 EEGTLIVVFR
+507 EEGSLIVVFR

-524 TIQLEKELNRIK
+524 SIQLEKELNRIK

-555 PINTIFEANNNLIE
+555 PINKIFETNNNLIE
-569 SKGKYKSENINNHT
+569 NKGKYNSENINNHT
-583 RLVKQNCYRLIK
+583 RLVKQNCYRLIR
-595 LLNNVEYVSRIDNGT
+595 LLSNVEYVSRIDNGT

-625 NIVKISRAYTDKK
+625 NIVKISKTYTDKK
-638 GIDISFKSDVNKK
+638 GIDISFKSEVNKK
-651 ILVLD
+651 ILSLD
-656 TDKVEKIILSILSNA
+656 IDKVEKIILNILSNA
-671 IKFTDTGGKID
+671 IKFTDTGGRID
-682 INLYIENEQVCISIK
+682 INLYMENEQVCISIK

-709 IIFENFEQL
+709 VIFENFEQL

-735 VKKLANLNNIKIDV
+735 VKKLANLNNIKINV

-756 SEFKIILP
+756 SEFIITLP
-764 NNILSKNI
+764 NNIVSKNI
-772 KLQDKFTQNE
+772 KLQDKFAQDE
-782 KIEIEFSDIYLNLTS
+782 KIDIEFSDIYLNLTS

>member
-1 MKKRMVIDIMNLYEY
+1 MVINIMNLYKY

-37 LYTLNQRKVMLLE
+37 LYTLNKRKVMILE
-50 FAIYIGEL
+50 NLIYIGEF
-58 FIYLYLNRYIIIGNI
+58 FIYLYLNSYIIIGNI
-73 NLISMIL
+73 NLISVIL
-80 ILKFIIILTIK
+80 ILKFVIILTLK

-106 LGLLYIWN
+106 LGLLYVCN

-123 NIILNIILLKY
+123 NIILNIIILKC
-134 SIIDCIKVFNK
+134 SIIDCIKLFNK
-145 ELLDNK
+145 ELLDNR
-151 HDLNEKKLYIKEVK
+151 HDLNQKKSYIKEVK

-184 VSNKIGKSIEESDI
+184 VSNKISKSIEESDI
-198 PIFILDINKEFIYS
+198 PIFILDINKKFIYS
-212 NESFNQQMEDYKE
+212 NEAFNMLIQDYKNKE
-225 DRIDISKYL
+225 NRIDISKYL

-244 IDEIKKVATESRGS
+244 MDEIKKIVTEARGN

-268 YRLGCTTDTIDER
+268 YRLECITDIIDER
-281 PVIICILKDITQTTL
+281 LVIVCILKDITQTTL

-319 IIHDDKNIKY
+319 IIHDNKNIKY

-337 LDINISEKEI
+337 LDINIGKKEI
-347 YIEDIKNTVSKKFKE
+347 FIEDIKNIVSKKFREK
-362 RFLSN
+362 FLSN
-367 IQLVISEK
+367 IQLVISRK

-390 VELVTTNIKLNEED
+390 VELVTTNIKLNAED

-439 GIVIVNPTTNKH
+439 GIVIVNPTTKKH

-459 RMLKTIGLD
+459 RMLKTIGLE

-484 EFRRF
+484 NFRRF
-489 TVDKL
+489 TIDKL
-494 NNIDISIAIVKRE
+494 NNVDISLAIVKRE
-507 EEGTLIVVFR
+507 EEGSLIAVFR

-524 TIQLEKELNRIK
+524 SIQLEKELNRIK

-555 PINTIFEANNNLIE
+555 PINKIFETNNNLIE
-569 SKGKYKSENINNHT
+569 NKGKYNSENINNHT
-583 RLVKQNCYRLIK
+583 RLVKQNCYRLIR
-595 LLNNVEYVSRIDNGT
+595 LLNNIEYVSRIDNGT
-610 CTLELRKCDIVKLLE
+610 CTLELRKCDIVKLVE
-625 NIVKISRAYTDKK
+625 NIVKISKTYTDKK
-638 GIDISFKSDVNKK
+638 GIDISFKSEVNKK
-651 ILVLD
+651 ILSLD
-656 TDKVEKIILSILSNA
+656 IDKVEKIILNILSNA
-671 IKFTDTGGKID
+671 IKFTDTGGRID
-682 INLYIENEQVCISIK
+682 INLYMENEQVCISIK

-709 IIFENFEQL
+709 VIFENFEQL

-735 VKKLANLNNIKIDV
+735 VKKLANLNNIKINV

-756 SEFKIILP
+756 SEFIITLP
-764 NNILSKNI
+764 NNIVSKNI
-772 KLQDKFTQNE
+772 KLQDKFAQDE
-782 KIEIEFSDIYLNLTS
+782 KIDIEFSDIYLNLTS

>member
-1 MKKRMVIDIMNLYEY
+1 MVINIMNLYKY

-37 LYTLNQRKVMLLE
+37 LYTLNKRKVMILE
-50 FAIYIGEL
+50 NLIYIGEF
-58 FIYLYLNRYIIIGNI
+58 FIYLYLNSYIIIGNI
-73 NLISMIL
+73 NLIIMIL
-80 ILKFIIILTIK
+80 ILKFVIILTLK

-106 LGLLYIWN
+106 LGLLYVCN

-123 NIILNIILLKY
+123 NIILNIIILKC
-134 SIIDCIKVFNK
+134 SIIDCIKLFNK
-145 ELLDNK
+145 ELLDNR
-151 HDLNEKKLYIKEVK
+151 HDLNQKKSYIKEVK

-184 VSNKIGKSIEESDI
+184 VSNKISKSIEESDI
-198 PIFILDINKEFIYS
+198 PIFILDINKKFIYS
-212 NESFNQQMEDYKE
+212 NEAFNMLIQDYKNKE
-225 DRIDISKYL
+225 NRIDISKYL

-244 IDEIKKVATESRGS
+244 MDEIKKIATEARGN

-268 YRLGCTTDTIDER
+268 YRLECITDIIDER
-281 PVIICILKDITQTTL
+281 PVIVCILKDITQTTL

-319 IIHDDKNIKY
+319 IIHDNKNIKY

-337 LDINISEKEI
+337 LDINIGKKEI
-347 YIEDIKNTVSKKFKE
+347 FIEDIKNIVSKKFREK
-362 RFLSN
+362 FLSN
-367 IQLVISEK
+367 IQLVISRK

-390 VELVTTNIKLNEED
+390 VELVTTNIKLNDED

-439 GIVIVNPTTNKH
+439 GIVIVNPTTKKH

-459 RMLKTIGLD
+459 RMLKTIGLE

-484 EFRRF
+484 NFRRF
-489 TVDKL
+489 TIDKL
-494 NNIDISIAIVKRE
+494 NNVDISLAIVKRE
-507 EEGTLIVVFR
+507 EEGSLIVVFR

-524 TIQLEKELNRIK
+524 SIQLEKELNRIK

-555 PINTIFEANNNLIE
+555 PINKIFETNNNLIE
-569 SKGKYKSENINNHT
+569 NKGKYNSENINNHT
-583 RLVKQNCYRLIK
+583 RLVKQNCYRLIR
-595 LLNNVEYVSRIDNGT
+595 LLNNIEYVSRIDNGT

-625 NIVKISRAYTDKK
+625 NIVKISKTYTDKK
-638 GIDISFKSDVNKK
+638 GIDISFKSEVNKK
-651 ILVLD
+651 ILSLD
-656 TDKVEKIILSILSNA
+656 IDKVEKIILNILSNA

-682 INLYIENEQVCISIK
+682 INLYMHNEQVCISIK

-709 IIFENFEQL
+709 VIFENFEQL

-735 VKKLANLNNIKIDV
+735 VKKLANLNNIKINV

-756 SEFKIILP
+756 SEFIITLP
-764 NNILSKNI
+764 NNIVSKNI
-772 KLQDKFTQNE
+772 KLQDKFAQDE
-782 KIEIEFSDIYLNLTS
+782 KIDIEFSDIYLNLTS

>member
-1 MKKRMVIDIMNLYEY
+1 MVINIMNLYKY

-37 LYTLNQRKVMLLE
+37 LYTLNKRKVMILE
-50 FAIYIGEL
+50 NLIYIGEF
-58 FIYLYLNRYIIIGNI
+58 FIYLYLNSYIIIGNI

-80 ILKFIIILTIK
+80 ILKFVIILTLK

-106 LGLLYIWN
+106 LGLLYVCN

-123 NIILNIILLKY
+123 NIILNIIILKC
-134 SIIDCIKVFNK
+134 SIIDCIKLFNK
-145 ELLDNK
+145 ELLDNR
-151 HDLNEKKLYIKEVK
+151 HDLNQKKSYIKEVK

-184 VSNKIGKSIEESDI
+184 VSNKISKSIEESDI
-198 PIFILDINKEFIYS
+198 PIFILDINKKFIYS
-212 NESFNQQMEDYKE
+212 NEAFNMLIQDYKNKE
-225 DRIDISKYL
+225 NRIDISKYL

-244 IDEIKKVATESRGS
+244 MDEIKKIATEARGN

-268 YRLGCTTDTIDER
+268 YRLECITDIIDER
-281 PVIICILKDITQTTL
+281 LVIVCILKDITQTTL

-319 IIHDDKNIKY
+319 IIHDNKNIKY
-329 INDKGLEI
+329 INDKGLGI
-337 LDINISEKEI
+337 LDINISKKEI
-347 YIEDIKNTVSKKFKE
+347 FIEDIKNIVSKKFREK
-362 RFLSN
+362 FLSN
-367 IQLVISEK
+367 IQLVISRK

-390 VELVTTNIKLNEED
+390 VELVTTNIKLNAED

-439 GIVIVNPTTNKH
+439 GIVIVNPTTKKH

-459 RMLKTIGLD
+459 RMLKTIGLE

-484 EFRRF
+484 NFRRF
-489 TVDKL
+489 TIDKL
-494 NNIDISIAIVKRE
+494 NNVDISLAIVKRE
-507 EEGTLIVVFR
+507 EEGSLIVVFR

-524 TIQLEKELNRIK
+524 SIQLEKELNRIK

-555 PINTIFEANNNLIE
+555 PINKIFETNNNLIE
-569 SKGKYKSENINNHT
+569 NKGKYNSENINNHT
-583 RLVKQNCYRLIK
+583 RLVKQNCYRLIR
-595 LLNNVEYVSRIDNGT
+595 LLSNVEYVSRIDNGT
-610 CTLELRKCDIVKLLE
+610 CTLELRKCDIVKLVE
-625 NIVKISRAYTDKK
+625 NIVKISKTYTDKK
-638 GIDISFKSDVNKK
+638 GIDISFKSEVNKK
-651 ILVLD
+651 ILSLD
-656 TDKVEKIILSILSNA
+656 IDKVEKIILNILSNA

-682 INLYIENEQVCISIK
+682 INLYMHNEQVCISIK

-709 IIFENFEQL
+709 VIFENFEQL

-735 VKKLANLNNIKIDV
+735 VKKLANLNNIKINV

-756 SEFKIILP
+756 SEFIITLP
-764 NNILSKNI
+764 NNIVSKNI
-772 KLQDKFTQNE
+772 KLQDKFAQDE
-782 KIEIEFSDIYLNLTS
+782 KIDIEFSDIYLNLTS

>member
-1 MKKRMVIDIMNLYEY
+1 MNLYKY

-37 LYTLNQRKVMLLE
+37 LYTLNKRKVMILE
-50 FAIYIGEL
+50 NLIYIGEF
-58 FIYLYLNRYIIIGNI
+58 FIYLYLNSYIIIGNI
-73 NLISMIL
+73 NLISVIL
-80 ILKFIIILTIK
+80 ILKFVIILTLK

-106 LGLLYIWN
+106 LGLLYVCN

-123 NIILNIILLKY
+123 NIILNIIILKC
-134 SIIDCIKVFNK
+134 SIIDCIKLFNK
-145 ELLDNK
+145 ELLDNR
-151 HDLNEKKLYIKEVK
+151 HDLNQKKSYIKEVK

-184 VSNKIGKSIEESDI
+184 VSNKISKSIEESDI
-198 PIFILDINKEFIYS
+198 SIFILDINKKFIYS
-212 NESFNQQMEDYKE
+212 NEAFNMLIQDYKNKE
-225 DRIDISKYL
+225 NRIDISKYL

-244 IDEIKKVATESRGS
+244 MDEIKKIATEARGN

-268 YRLGCTTDTIDER
+268 YRLECITDIIDER
-281 PVIICILKDITQTTL
+281 PVIVCILKDITQTTL

-319 IIHDDKNIKY
+319 IIHDNKNIKY

-337 LDINISEKEI
+337 LDINIGKKEI
-347 YIEDIKNTVSKKFKE
+347 FIEDIKNIVSKKFREK
-362 RFLSN
+362 FLSN
-367 IQLVISEK
+367 IQLVISRK

-390 VELVTTNIKLNEED
+390 VELVTTNIKLNDED

-439 GIVIVNPTTNKH
+439 GIVIVNPTTKKH

-459 RMLKTIGLD
+459 RMLKTIGLE

-484 EFRRF
+484 NFRRF
-489 TVDKL
+489 TIDKL
-494 NNIDISIAIVKRE
+494 NNVDISLAIVKRE
-507 EEGTLIVVFR
+507 EEGSLIVVFR

-524 TIQLEKELNRIK
+524 SIQLEKELNRIK

-555 PINTIFEANNNLIE
+555 PINKIFETNNNLIE
-569 SKGKYKSENINNHT
+569 NKGKYNSENINNHT
-583 RLVKQNCYRLIK
+583 RLVKQNCYRLIR
-595 LLNNVEYVSRIDNGT
+595 LLNNIEYVSRIDNGT

-625 NIVKISRAYTDKK
+625 NIVKISKTYTDKK
-638 GIDISFKSDVNKK
+638 GIDISFKSEVNKK
-651 ILVLD
+651 ILSLD
-656 TDKVEKIILSILSNA
+656 IDKVEKIILNILSNA

-682 INLYIENEQVCISIK
+682 INLYMHNEQVCISIK

-709 IIFENFEQL
+709 VIFENFEQL

-735 VKKLANLNNIKIDV
+735 VKKLANLNNIKINV

-756 SEFKIILP
+756 SEFIITLP
-764 NNILSKNI
+764 NNIVSKNI
-772 KLQDKFTQNE
+772 KLQDKFAQDE
-782 KIEIEFSDIYLNLTS
+782 KIDIEFSDIYLNLTS

>member
-1 MKKRMVIDIMNLYEY
+1 MNLYKY

-37 LYTLNQRKVMLLE
+37 LYTLNKRKVMILE
-50 FAIYIGEL
+50 NLIYIGEF
-58 FIYLYLNRYIIIGNI
+58 FIYLYLNSYIIIGNI
-73 NLISMIL
+73 NLISVIL
-80 ILKFIIILTIK
+80 ILKFVIILTLK

-106 LGLLYIWN
+106 LGLLYVCN

-123 NIILNIILLKY
+123 NIILNIIILKC
-134 SIIDCIKVFNK
+134 SIIDCIKLFNK
-145 ELLDNK
+145 ELLDNR
-151 HDLNEKKLYIKEVK
+151 HDLNQKKSYIKEVK

-184 VSNKIGKSIEESDI
+184 VSNKISKSIEESDI
-198 PIFILDINKEFIYS
+198 PIFILDINKKFIYS
-212 NESFNQQMEDYKE
+212 NEAFNMLIQDYKNKE
-225 DRIDISKYL
+225 NRIDISKYL

-244 IDEIKKVATESRGS
+244 MDEIKKIATEARGN

-268 YRLGCTTDTIDER
+268 YRLECITDIIDER
-281 PVIICILKDITQTTL
+281 PVIVCILKDITQTTL

-319 IIHDDKNIKY
+319 IIHDNKNIKY

-337 LDINISEKEI
+337 LDINIGKKEI
-347 YIEDIKNTVSKKFKE
+347 FIEDIKNIVSKKFREK
-362 RFLSN
+362 FLSN
-367 IQLVISEK
+367 IQLVISRK

-390 VELVTTNIKLNEED
+390 VELVTTNIKLNDED

-439 GIVIVNPTTNKH
+439 GIVIVNPTTKKH

-459 RMLKTIGLD
+459 RMLKTIGLE

-484 EFRRF
+484 NFRRF
-489 TVDKL
+489 TIDKL
-494 NNIDISIAIVKRE
+494 NNVDISLAIVKRE
-507 EEGTLIVVFR
+507 EEGSLIVVFR

-524 TIQLEKELNRIK
+524 SIQLEKELNRIK

-555 PINTIFEANNNLIE
+555 PINKIFETNNNLIE
-569 SKGKYKSENINNHT
+569 NKGKYNSENINNHT
-583 RLVKQNCYRLIK
+583 RLVKQNCYRLIR
-595 LLNNVEYVSRIDNGT
+595 LLNNIEYVSRIDNGT

-625 NIVKISRAYTDKK
+625 NIVKISKTYTDKK
-638 GIDISFKSDVNKK
+638 GIDISFKSEVNKK
-651 ILVLD
+651 ILSLD
-656 TDKVEKIILSILSNA
+656 IDKVEKIILNILSNA
-671 IKFTDTGGKID
+671 IKFTDTGGRID
-682 INLYIENEQVCISIK
+682 INLYMHNEQVCISIK

-709 IIFENFEQL
+709 VIFENFEQL

-735 VKKLANLNNIKIDV
+735 VKKLANLNNIKINV

-756 SEFKIILP
+756 SEFIITLP
-764 NNILSKNI
+764 NNIVSKNI
-772 KLQDKFTQNE
+772 KLQDKFAQDE
-782 KIEIEFSDIYLNLTS
+782 KIDIEFSDIYLNLTS

>member
-1 MKKRMVIDIMNLYEY
+1 MVINIMNLYKY

-37 LYTLNQRKVMLLE
+37 LYTLNKRKVMILE
-50 FAIYIGEL
+50 NLIYIGEF
-58 FIYLYLNRYIIIGNI
+58 FIYLYLNSYIIIGNI

-80 ILKFIIILTIK
+80 ILKFVIILTLK

-106 LGLLYIWN
+106 LGLLYVCN

-123 NIILNIILLKY
+123 NIILNIIILKC
-134 SIIDCIKVFNK
+134 SIIDCIKLFNK
-145 ELLDNK
+145 ELLDNR
-151 HDLNEKKLYIKEVK
+151 HDLNQKKSYIKEVK

-184 VSNKIGKSIEESDI
+184 VSNKISKSIEESDI
-198 PIFILDINKEFIYS
+198 PIFILDINKKFIYS
-212 NESFNQQMEDYKE
+212 NEAFNMLIQDYKNKE
-225 DRIDISKYL
+225 NRIDISKYL

-244 IDEIKKVATESRGS
+244 MDEIKKIVTEARGN

-268 YRLGCTTDTIDER
+268 YRLECITDIIDER
-281 PVIICILKDITQTTL
+281 LVIVCILKDITQTTL

-319 IIHDDKNIKY
+319 IIHDNKNIKY

-337 LDINISEKEI
+337 LDINISKKEI
-347 YIEDIKNTVSKKFKE
+347 FIEDIKNIVSKKFREK
-362 RFLSN
+362 FLSN
-367 IQLVISEK
+367 IQLVISRK

-390 VELVTTNIKLNEED
+390 VELVTTNIKLNAED

-439 GIVIVNPTTNKH
+439 GIVIVNPTTKKH

-459 RMLKTIGLD
+459 RMLKTIGLE

-484 EFRRF
+484 NFRRF
-489 TVDKL
+489 TIDKL
-494 NNIDISIAIVKRE
+494 NNVDISLAIVKRE
-507 EEGTLIVVFR
+507 EEGSLIVVFR

-524 TIQLEKELNRIK
+524 SIQLEKELNRIK

-555 PINTIFEANNNLIE
+555 PINKIFETNNNLIE
-569 SKGKYKSENINNHT
+569 NKGKYNSENINNHT
-583 RLVKQNCYRLIK
+583 RLVKQNCYRLIR

-625 NIVKISRAYTDKK
+625 NIVKISKTYTDKK
-638 GIDISFKSDVNKK
+638 GIDISFKSEVNKK
-651 ILVLD
+651 ILSLD
-656 TDKVEKIILSILSNA
+656 IDKVEKIILNILSNA
-671 IKFTDTGGKID
+671 IKFTDTGGRID
-682 INLYIENEQVCISIK
+682 INLYMENEQVCISIK

-709 IIFENFEQL
+709 VIFENFEQL

-735 VKKLANLNNIKIDV
+735 VKKLANLNNIKINV

-756 SEFKIILP
+756 SEFIITLP
-764 NNILSKNI
+764 NNIVSKNI
-772 KLQDKFTQNE
+772 KLQDKFAQDE
-782 KIEIEFSDIYLNLTS
+782 KIDIEFSDIYLNLTS

>member
-1 MKKRMVIDIMNLYEY
+1 MVINIMNLYKY

-37 LYTLNQRKVMLLE
+37 LYTLNKRKVMILE
-50 FAIYIGEL
+50 NLIYIGEF
-58 FIYLYLNRYIIIGNI
+58 FIYLYLNSYIIIGNI
-73 NLISMIL
+73 NLISVIL
-80 ILKFIIILTIK
+80 ILKFVIILTLK

-106 LGLLYIWN
+106 LGLLYVCN

-123 NIILNIILLKY
+123 NIILNIIILKC
-134 SIIDCIKVFNK
+134 SIIDCIKLFNK
-145 ELLDNK
+145 ELLDNR
-151 HDLNEKKLYIKEVK
+151 HDLNQKKSYIKEVK

-184 VSNKIGKSIEESDI
+184 VSNKISKSIEESDI
-198 PIFILDINKEFIYS
+198 PIFILDINKKFIYS
-212 NESFNQQMEDYKE
+212 NEAFNMLIQDYKNKE
-225 DRIDISKYL
+225 NRIDISKYL

-244 IDEIKKVATESRGS
+244 MDEIKKIATEARGN

-268 YRLGCTTDTIDER
+268 YRLECITDIIDER
-281 PVIICILKDITQTTL
+281 PVIVCILKDITQTTL

-319 IIHDDKNIKY
+319 IIHDNKNIKY

-337 LDINISEKEI
+337 LDINIGKKEI
-347 YIEDIKNTVSKKFKE
+347 FIEDIKNIVSKKFREK
-362 RFLSN
+362 FLSN
-367 IQLVISEK
+367 IQLVISRK

-390 VELVTTNIKLNEED
+390 VELVTTNIKLNDED

-439 GIVIVNPTTNKH
+439 GIVIVNPTTKKH

-459 RMLKTIGLD
+459 RMLKTIGLE

-484 EFRRF
+484 NFRRF
-489 TVDKL
+489 TIDKL
-494 NNIDISIAIVKRE
+494 NNVDISLAIVKRE
-507 EEGTLIVVFR
+507 EEGSLIVVFR

-524 TIQLEKELNRIK
+524 STQLEKELNRIK

-555 PINTIFEANNNLIE
+555 PINKIFETNNNLIE
-569 SKGKYKSENINNHT
+569 NKGKYNSENINNHT
-583 RLVKQNCYRLIK
+583 RLVKQNCYRLIR
-595 LLNNVEYVSRIDNGT
+595 LLSNVEYVSRIDNGT
-610 CTLELRKCDIVKLLE
+610 CTLELRKCDIVKLVE
-625 NIVKISRAYTDKK
+625 NIVKISKTYTDKK
-638 GIDISFKSDVNKK
+638 GIDISFKSEVNKK
-651 ILVLD
+651 ILSLD
-656 TDKVEKIILSILSNA
+656 IDKVEKIILNILSNA

-682 INLYIENEQVCISIK
+682 INLYMHNEQVCIYIK

-709 IIFENFEQL
+709 VIFENFEQL

-735 VKKLANLNNIKIDV
+735 VKKLANLNNIKINV

-756 SEFKIILP
+756 SEFIITLP
-764 NNILSKNI
+764 NNIVSKNI
-772 KLQDKFTQNE
+772 KLQDKFAQDE
-782 KIEIEFSDIYLNLTS
+782 KIDIEFSDIYLNLTS

>member
-1 MKKRMVIDIMNLYEY
+1 MVINIMNLYKY

-37 LYTLNQRKVMLLE
+37 LYTLNKRKVMILE
-50 FAIYIGEL
+50 NLIYIGEF
-58 FIYLYLNRYIIIGNI
+58 FIYLYLNSYIIIGNI
-73 NLISMIL
+73 NLISVIL
-80 ILKFIIILTIK
+80 ILKFVIILTLK

-106 LGLLYIWN
+106 LGLLYVCN

-123 NIILNIILLKY
+123 NIILNIIILKC
-134 SIIDCIKVFNK
+134 SIIDCIKLFNK
-145 ELLDNK
+145 ELLDNR
-151 HDLNEKKLYIKEVK
+151 HDLNQKKSYIKEVK

-184 VSNKIGKSIEESDI
+184 VSNKISKSIEESDI
-198 PIFILDINKEFIYS
+198 PIFILDINKKFIYS
-212 NESFNQQMEDYKE
+212 NEAFNMLIQDYKNKE
-225 DRIDISKYL
+225 NRIDISKYL

-244 IDEIKKVATESRGS
+244 MDEIKKIATEARGN

-268 YRLGCTTDTIDER
+268 YRLECITDIIDER
-281 PVIICILKDITQTTL
+281 PVIVCILKDITQTTL

-319 IIHDDKNIKY
+319 IIHDNKNIKY

-337 LDINISEKEI
+337 LDINIGKKEI
-347 YIEDIKNTVSKKFKE
+347 FIEDIKNIVSKKFREK
-362 RFLSN
+362 FLSN
-367 IQLVISEK
+367 IQLVISRK

-390 VELVTTNIKLNEED
+390 VELVTTNIKLNDED

-439 GIVIVNPTTNKH
+439 GIVIVNPTTKKH

-459 RMLKTIGLD
+459 RMLKTIGLE

-484 EFRRF
+484 NFRRF
-489 TVDKL
+489 TIDKL
-494 NNIDISIAIVKRE
+494 NNVDISLAIVKRE
-507 EEGTLIVVFR
+507 EEGSLIVVFR

-524 TIQLEKELNRIK
+524 SIQLEKELNRIK

-555 PINTIFEANNNLIE
+555 PINKIFETNNNLIE
-569 SKGKYKSENINNHT
+569 NKGKYNSENINNHT
-583 RLVKQNCYRLIK
+583 RLVKQNCYRLIR
-595 LLNNVEYVSRIDNGT
+595 LLNNIEYVSRIDNGT

-625 NIVKISRAYTDKK
+625 NIVKISKTYTDKK
-638 GIDISFKSDVNKK
+638 GIDISFKSEVNKK
-651 ILVLD
+651 ILSLD
-656 TDKVEKIILSILSNA
+656 IDKVEKIILNILSNA
-671 IKFTDTGGKID
+671 IKFTDTGGRID
-682 INLYIENEQVCISIK
+682 INLYMENEQVCISIK

-709 IIFENFEQL
+709 VIFENFEQL

-735 VKKLANLNNIKIDV
+735 VKKLANLNNIKINV

-756 SEFKIILP
+756 SEFIITLP
-764 NNILSKNI
+764 NNIVSKNI
-772 KLQDKFTQNE
+772 KLQDKFAQDE
-782 KIEIEFSDIYLNLTS
+782 KIDIEFSDIYLNLTS

>member
-1 MKKRMVIDIMNLYEY
+1 MNLYKY

-37 LYTLNQRKVMLLE
+37 LYTLNKRKVMILE
-50 FAIYIGEL
+50 NLIYIGEF
-58 FIYLYLNRYIIIGNI
+58 FIYLYLNSYIIIGNI

-80 ILKFIIILTIK
+80 ILKFVIILTLK

-106 LGLLYIWN
+106 LGLLYVCN

-123 NIILNIILLKY
+123 NIILNIIILKC
-134 SIIDCIKVFNK
+134 SIIDCIKLFNK
-145 ELLDNK
+145 ELLDNR
-151 HDLNEKKLYIKEVK
+151 HNLNQKKSYIKEVK

-184 VSNKIGKSIEESDI
+184 VSNKISKSIEESDI
-198 PIFILDINKEFIYS
+198 PIFILDINKKFIYS
-212 NESFNQQMEDYKE
+212 NEAFNMLIQDYKNKE
-225 DRIDISKYL
+225 NRIDISKYL

-244 IDEIKKVATESRGS
+244 MDEIKKIATEARGN

-268 YRLGCTTDTIDER
+268 YRLECITDIIDER
-281 PVIICILKDITQTTL
+281 PVIVCILKDITQTTL

-319 IIHDDKNIKY
+319 IIHDNKNIKY

-337 LDINISEKEI
+337 LDINIGKKEI
-347 YIEDIKNTVSKKFKE
+347 FIEDIKNIVSKKFREK
-362 RFLSN
+362 FLSN
-367 IQLVISEK
+367 IQLVISRK

-390 VELVTTNIKLNEED
+390 VELVTTNIKLNDED

-439 GIVIVNPTTNKH
+439 GIVIVNPTTKKH

-459 RMLKTIGLD
+459 RMLKTIGLE

-484 EFRRF
+484 NFRRF
-489 TVDKL
+489 TIDKL
-494 NNIDISIAIVKRE
+494 NNVDISLAIVKRE
-507 EEGTLIVVFR
+507 EEGSLIVVFR

-524 TIQLEKELNRIK
+524 STQLEKELNRIK

-555 PINTIFEANNNLIE
+555 PINKIFETNNNLIE
-569 SKGKYKSENINNHT
+569 NKGKYNSENINNHT
-583 RLVKQNCYRLIK
+583 RLVKQNCYRLIR
-595 LLNNVEYVSRIDNGT
+595 LLNNIEYVSRIDNGT

-625 NIVKISRAYTDKK
+625 NIVKISKTYTDKK
-638 GIDISFKSDVNKK
+638 GIDISFKSEVNKK
-651 ILVLD
+651 ILSLD
-656 TDKVEKIILSILSNA
+656 IDKVEKIILNILSNA
-671 IKFTDTGGKID
+671 IKFTDTGGRID
-682 INLYIENEQVCISIK
+682 INLYMENEQVCISIK

-709 IIFENFEQL
+709 VIFENFEQL

-735 VKKLANLNNIKIDV
+735 VKKLANLNNIKINV

-756 SEFKIILP
+756 SEFIITLP
-764 NNILSKNI
+764 NNIVSKNI
-772 KLQDKFTQNE
+772 KLQDKFAQDE
-782 KIEIEFSDIYLNLTS
+782 KIDIEFSDIYLNLTS

>member
-1 MKKRMVIDIMNLYEY
+1 MVINIMSLYKY

-37 LYTLNQRKVMLLE
+37 LYTLNKRKVMILE
-50 FAIYIGEL
+50 NLIYIGEF
-58 FIYLYLNRYIIIGNI
+58 FIYLYLNSYIIIGNI

-80 ILKFIIILTIK
+80 ILKFVIILTLK

-106 LGLLYIWN
+106 LGLLYVCN

-123 NIILNIILLKY
+123 NIILNIIILKC
-134 SIIDCIKVFNK
+134 SIIDCIKLFNK
-145 ELLDNK
+145 ELLDNR
-151 HDLNEKKLYIKEVK
+151 HDLNQKKSYIKEVK

-184 VSNKIGKSIEESDI
+184 VSNKISKSIEESDI
-198 PIFILDINKEFIYS
+198 PIFILDINKKFIYS
-212 NESFNQQMEDYKE
+212 NEAFNMLIQDYKNKE
-225 DRIDISKYL
+225 NRIDISKYL

-244 IDEIKKVATESRGS
+244 MDEIKKIATEARGN

-268 YRLGCTTDTIDER
+268 YRLECITDIIDER
-281 PVIICILKDITQTTL
+281 PVIVCILKDITQTTL

-319 IIHDDKNIKY
+319 IIHDNKNIKY

-337 LDINISEKEI
+337 LDINIGKKEI
-347 YIEDIKNTVSKKFKE
+347 FIEDIKNIVSKKFREK
-362 RFLSN
+362 FLSN
-367 IQLVISEK
+367 IQLVISRK

-390 VELVTTNIKLNEED
+390 VELVTTNIKLNDED

-439 GIVIVNPTTNKH
+439 GIVIVNPTTKKH

-459 RMLKTIGLD
+459 RMLKTIGLE

-484 EFRRF
+484 NFRRF
-489 TVDKL
+489 TIDKL
-494 NNIDISIAIVKRE
+494 NNVDISLAIVKRE
-507 EEGTLIVVFR
+507 EEGSLIVVFR

-524 TIQLEKELNRIK
+524 SIQLEKELNRIK

-555 PINTIFEANNNLIE
+555 PINKIFETNNNLIE
-569 SKGKYKSENINNHT
+569 NKGKYNSENINNHT
-583 RLVKQNCYRLIK
+583 RLVKQNCYRLIR
-595 LLNNVEYVSRIDNGT
+595 LLNNIEYVSRIDNGT

-625 NIVKISRAYTDKK
+625 NIVKISKTYTDKK
-638 GIDISFKSDVNKK
+638 GIDISFKSEVNKK
-651 ILVLD
+651 ILSLD
-656 TDKVEKIILSILSNA
+656 IDKVEKIILNILSNA

-682 INLYIENEQVCISIK
+682 INLYMQNEQVCISIK

-709 IIFENFEQL
+709 VIFENFEQL

-735 VKKLANLNNIKIDV
+735 VKKLANLNNIKINV

-756 SEFKIILP
+756 SEFIITLP
-764 NNILSKNI
+764 NNIVSKNI
-772 KLQDKFTQNE
+772 KLQDKFAQDE
-782 KIEIEFSDIYLNLTS
+782 KIDIEFSDIYLNLTS

>member
-1 MKKRMVIDIMNLYEY
+1 MNLYKY

-37 LYTLNQRKVMLLE
+37 LYTLNKRKVMILE
-50 FAIYIGEL
+50 NLIYIGEF
-58 FIYLYLNRYIIIGNI
+58 FIYLYLNSYIIIGNI

-80 ILKFIIILTIK
+80 ILKFVIILTLK

-106 LGLLYIWN
+106 LGLLYVCN

-123 NIILNIILLKY
+123 NIILNIIILKC
-134 SIIDCIKVFNK
+134 SIIDCIKLFNK
-145 ELLDNK
+145 ELLDNR
-151 HDLNEKKLYIKEVK
+151 HDLNQKKSYIKEVK

-184 VSNKIGKSIEESDI
+184 VSNKISKSIEESDI
-198 PIFILDINKEFIYS
+198 PIFILDINKKFIYS
-212 NESFNQQMEDYKE
+212 NEAFNMLIQDYKNKE
-225 DRIDISKYL
+225 NRIDISKYL

-244 IDEIKKVATESRGS
+244 MDEIKKIATEARGN

-268 YRLGCTTDTIDER
+268 YRLECITDIIDER
-281 PVIICILKDITQTTL
+281 PVIVCILKDITQTTL

-319 IIHDDKNIKY
+319 IIHDNKNIKY

-337 LDINISEKEI
+337 LDINIGKKEI
-347 YIEDIKNTVSKKFKE
+347 FIEDIKNIVSKKFREK
-362 RFLSN
+362 FLSN
-367 IQLVISEK
+367 IQLVISRK

-390 VELVTTNIKLNEED
+390 VELVTTNIKLNAED

-439 GIVIVNPTTNKH
+439 GIVIVNPTTKKH

-459 RMLKTIGLD
+459 RMLKTIGLE

-484 EFRRF
+484 NFRRF
-489 TVDKL
+489 TIDKL
-494 NNIDISIAIVKRE
+494 NNVDISLAIVKRE
-507 EEGTLIVVFR
+507 EEGSLIVVFR

-524 TIQLEKELNRIK
+524 SIQLEKELNRIK

-555 PINTIFEANNNLIE
+555 PINKIFETNNNLIE
-569 SKGKYKSENINNHT
+569 NKGKYNSENINNHT
-583 RLVKQNCYRLIK
+583 RLVKQNCYRLIR
-595 LLNNVEYVSRIDNGT
+595 LLSNVEYVSRIDNGT
-610 CTLELRKCDIVKLLE
+610 CTLELRKCDIVKLVE
-625 NIVKISRAYTDKK
+625 NIVKISKTYTDKK
-638 GIDISFKSDVNKK
+638 GIDISFKSEVNKK
-651 ILVLD
+651 ILSLD
-656 TDKVEKIILSILSNA
+656 IDKVEKIILNILSNA

-682 INLYIENEQVCISIK
+682 INLYMHNEQVCISIK

-709 IIFENFEQL
+709 VIFENFEQL

-735 VKKLANLNNIKIDV
+735 VKKLANLNNIKINV

-756 SEFKIILP
+756 SEFIITLP
-764 NNILSKNI
+764 NNIVSKNI
-772 KLQDKFTQNE
+772 KLQDKFAQDE
-782 KIEIEFSDIYLNLTS
+782 KIDIEFSDIYLNLTS

>member
-1 MKKRMVIDIMNLYEY
+1 MNLYKY

-37 LYTLNQRKVMLLE
+37 LYTLNKRKVMILE
-50 FAIYIGEL
+50 NLIYIGEF
-58 FIYLYLNRYIIIGNI
+58 FIYLYLNSYIIIGNI

-80 ILKFIIILTIK
+80 ILKFVIILTLK

-106 LGLLYIWN
+106 LGLLYVCN

-123 NIILNIILLKY
+123 NIILNIIILKC
-134 SIIDCIKVFNK
+134 SIIDCIKLFNK
-145 ELLDNK
+145 ELLDNR
-151 HDLNEKKLYIKEVK
+151 HDLNQKKSYIKEVK

-184 VSNKIGKSIEESDI
+184 VSNKISKSIEESDI
-198 PIFILDINKEFIYS
+198 SIFILDINKKFIYS
-212 NESFNQQMEDYKE
+212 NEAFNMLIQDYKNKE
-225 DRIDISKYL
+225 NRIEISKYL

-244 IDEIKKVATESRGS
+244 MDEIKKIVTEARGN

-268 YRLGCTTDTIDER
+268 YRLECITDIIDER
-281 PVIICILKDITQTTL
+281 PVIVCILKDITQTTL

-319 IIHDDKNIKY
+319 IIHDNKNIKY

-337 LDINISEKEI
+337 LDINIGKKEI
-347 YIEDIKNTVSKKFKE
+347 FIEDIKNIVSKKFREK
-362 RFLSN
+362 FLSN
-367 IQLVISEK
+367 IQLVISRK

-390 VELVTTNIKLNEED
+390 VELVTNNIKLNDED

-439 GIVIVNPTTNKH
+439 GIVIVNPTTKKH

-459 RMLKTIGLD
+459 RMLKTIGLE

-484 EFRRF
+484 NFRRF
-489 TVDKL
+489 TIDKL
-494 NNIDISIAIVKRE
+494 NNVDISLAIVKRE
-507 EEGTLIVVFR
+507 EEGSLIVVFR

-524 TIQLEKELNRIK
+524 SIQLEKELNRIK

-555 PINTIFEANNNLIE
+555 PINKIFETNNNLIE
-569 SKGKYKSENINNHT
+569 NKGKYNSENINNHT
-583 RLVKQNCYRLIK
+583 RLVKQNCYRLIR
-595 LLNNVEYVSRIDNGT
+595 LLNNIEYVSRIDNGT

-625 NIVKISRAYTDKK
+625 NIVKISKTYTDKK
-638 GIDISFKSDVNKK
+638 GIDISFKSEVNKK
-651 ILVLD
+651 ILSLD
-656 TDKVEKIILSILSNA
+656 IDKVEKIILNILSNA
-671 IKFTDTGGKID
+671 IKFTDTGGRID
-682 INLYIENEQVCISIK
+682 INLYMENEQVCISIK

-709 IIFENFEQL
+709 VIFENFEQL

-735 VKKLANLNNIKIDV
+735 VKKLANLNNIKINV

-756 SEFKIILP
+756 SEFIITLP
-764 NNILSKNI
+764 NNIVSKNI
-772 KLQDKFTQNE
+772 KLQDKFAQDE
-782 KIEIEFSDIYLNLTS
+782 KIDIEFSDIYLNLTS

>member
-1 MKKRMVIDIMNLYEY
+1 MVINIMNLYKY

-37 LYTLNQRKVMLLE
+37 LYTLNKRKVMILE
-50 FAIYIGEL
+50 NLIYIGEF
-58 FIYLYLNRYIIIGNI
+58 FIYLYLNSYIIIGNI

-80 ILKFIIILTIK
+80 ILKFVIILTLK

-106 LGLLYIWN
+106 LGLLYVCN

-123 NIILNIILLKY
+123 NIILNIIILKC
-134 SIIDCIKVFNK
+134 SIIDCIKLFNK
-145 ELLDNK
+145 ELLDNR
-151 HDLNEKKLYIKEVK
+151 HDLNQKKSYIKEVK

-184 VSNKIGKSIEESDI
+184 VSNKISKSIEESDI
-198 PIFILDINKEFIYS
+198 SIFILDINKKFIYS
-212 NESFNQQMEDYKE
+212 NEAFNMLIQDYKNKE
-225 DRIDISKYL
+225 NRIDISKYL

-244 IDEIKKVATESRGS
+244 MDEIKKIATEARGN

-268 YRLGCTTDTIDER
+268 YRLECITDIIDER
-281 PVIICILKDITQTTL
+281 PVIVCILKDITQTTL

-319 IIHDDKNIKY
+319 IIHDNKNIKY

-337 LDINISEKEI
+337 LDINIGKKEI
-347 YIEDIKNTVSKKFKE
+347 FIEDIKNIVSKKFREK
-362 RFLSN
+362 FLSN
-367 IQLVISEK
+367 IQLVISRK

-390 VELVTTNIKLNEED
+390 VELVTTNIKLNDED

-439 GIVIVNPTTNKH
+439 GIVIVNPTTKKH

-459 RMLKTIGLD
+459 RMLKTIGLE

-484 EFRRF
+484 NFRRF
-489 TVDKL
+489 TIDKL
-494 NNIDISIAIVKRE
+494 NNVDISLAIVKRE
-507 EEGTLIVVFR
+507 EEGSLIVVFR

-524 TIQLEKELNRIK
+524 STQLEKELNRIK

-555 PINTIFEANNNLIE
+555 PINKIFETNNNLIE
-569 SKGKYKSENINNHT
+569 NKGKYNSENINNHT
-583 RLVKQNCYRLIK
+583 RLVKQNCYRLIR
-595 LLNNVEYVSRIDNGT
+595 LLNNIEYVSRIDNGT

-625 NIVKISRAYTDKK
+625 NIVKISKTYTDKK
-638 GIDISFKSDVNKK
+638 GIDISFKSEVNKK
-651 ILVLD
+651 ILSLD
-656 TDKVEKIILSILSNA
+656 IDKVEKIILNILSNA

-682 INLYIENEQVCISIK
+682 INLYMQNEQVCISIK

-709 IIFENFEQL
+709 VIFENFEQL

-735 VKKLANLNNIKIDV
+735 VKKLANLNNIKINV

-756 SEFKIILP
+756 SEFIITLP
-764 NNILSKNI
+764 NNIVSKNI
-772 KLQDKFTQNE
+772 KLQDKFAQDE
-782 KIEIEFSDIYLNLTS
+782 KIDIEFSDIYLNLTS

>member
-1 MKKRMVIDIMNLYEY
+1 MNLYKY

-37 LYTLNQRKVMLLE
+37 LYTLNKRKVMILE
-50 FAIYIGEL
+50 NLIYIGEF
-58 FIYLYLNRYIIIGNI
+58 FIYLYLNSYIIIGNI

-80 ILKFIIILTIK
+80 ILKFVIILTLK

-106 LGLLYIWN
+106 LGLLYVCN

-123 NIILNIILLKY
+123 NIILNIIILKC
-134 SIIDCIKVFNK
+134 SIIDCIKLFNK
-145 ELLDNK
+145 ELLDNR
-151 HDLNEKKLYIKEVK
+151 HDLNQKKSYIKEVK

-184 VSNKIGKSIEESDI
+184 VSNKISKSIEESDI
-198 PIFILDINKEFIYS
+198 PIFILDINKKFIYS
-212 NESFNQQMEDYKE
+212 NEAFNMLIQDYKNKE
-225 DRIDISKYL
+225 NRIDISKYL

-244 IDEIKKVATESRGS
+244 MDEIKKIVTEARGN

-268 YRLGCTTDTIDER
+268 YRLECITDIIDER
-281 PVIICILKDITQTTL
+281 LVIVCILKDITQTTL

-319 IIHDDKNIKY
+319 IIHDNKNIKY

-337 LDINISEKEI
+337 LDINIGKKEI
-347 YIEDIKNTVSKKFKE
+347 FIEDIKNIVSKKFREK
-362 RFLSN
+362 FLSN
-367 IQLVISEK
+367 IQLVISKK

-390 VELVTTNIKLNEED
+390 VELVTTNIKLNDED

-439 GIVIVNPTTNKH
+439 GIVIVNPTTKKH

-459 RMLKTIGLD
+459 RMLKTIGLE

-484 EFRRF
+484 NFRRF
-489 TVDKL
+489 TIDKL
-494 NNIDISIAIVKRE
+494 NNVDISLAIVKRE
-507 EEGTLIVVFR
+507 EEGSLIVVFR

-524 TIQLEKELNRIK
+524 STQLEKELNRIK

-555 PINTIFEANNNLIE
+555 PINKIFETNNNLIE
-569 SKGKYKSENINNHT
+569 NKGKYNSENINNHT
-583 RLVKQNCYRLIK
+583 RLVKQNCYRLIR
-595 LLNNVEYVSRIDNGT
+595 LLSNVEYVSRIDNGT
-610 CTLELRKCDIVKLLE
+610 CTLELRKCDIVKLVE
-625 NIVKISRAYTDKK
+625 NIVKISKTYTDKK
-638 GIDISFKSDVNKK
+638 GIDISFKSEVNKK
-651 ILVLD
+651 ILSLD
-656 TDKVEKIILSILSNA
+656 IDKVEKIILNILSNA
-671 IKFTDTGGKID
+671 IKFTDTGGRID
-682 INLYIENEQVCISIK
+682 INLYMENEQVCISIK

-709 IIFENFEQL
+709 VIFENFEQL

-735 VKKLANLNNIKIDV
+735 VKKLANLNNIKINV

-756 SEFKIILP
+756 SEFIITLP
-764 NNILSKNI
+764 NNIVSKNI
-772 KLQDKFTQNE
+772 KLQDKFAQDE
-782 KIEIEFSDIYLNLTS
+782 KIDIEFSDIYLNLTS

>member
-1 MKKRMVIDIMNLYEY
+1 MVINIMNLYKY

-37 LYTLNQRKVMLLE
+37 LYTLNKRKVMILE
-50 FAIYIGEL
+50 NLIYIGEF
-58 FIYLYLNRYIIIGNI
+58 FIYLYLNSYIIIGNI

-80 ILKFIIILTIK
+80 ILKFVIILTLK

-106 LGLLYIWN
+106 LGLLYVCN

-123 NIILNIILLKY
+123 NIILNIIILKC
-134 SIIDCIKVFNK
+134 SIIDCIKLFNK
-145 ELLDNK
+145 ELLDNR
-151 HDLNEKKLYIKEVK
+151 HDLNQKKSYIKEVK

-184 VSNKIGKSIEESDI
+184 VSNKISKSIEESDI
-198 PIFILDINKEFIYS
+198 PIFILDINKKFIYS
-212 NESFNQQMEDYKE
+212 NEAFNMLIQDYKNKE
-225 DRIDISKYL
+225 NRIDISKYL

-244 IDEIKKVATESRGS
+244 MDEIKKIATEARGN

-268 YRLGCTTDTIDER
+268 YRLECITDIIDER
-281 PVIICILKDITQTTL
+281 PVIVCILKDITQTTL

-319 IIHDDKNIKY
+319 IIHDNKNIKY

-337 LDINISEKEI
+337 LDINISKKEI
-347 YIEDIKNTVSKKFKE
+347 FIEDIKNIVSKKFREK
-362 RFLSN
+362 FLSN
-367 IQLVISEK
+367 IQLVISRK

-390 VELVTTNIKLNEED
+390 VELVTTNIKLNDED

-439 GIVIVNPTTNKH
+439 GIVIVNPTTKKH

-459 RMLKTIGLD
+459 RMLKTIGLE

-484 EFRRF
+484 NFRRF
-489 TVDKL
+489 TIDKL
-494 NNIDISIAIVKRE
+494 NNVDISLAIVKRE
-507 EEGTLIVVFR
+507 EEGSLIVVFR

-524 TIQLEKELNRIK
+524 SIQLEKELNRIK

-555 PINTIFEANNNLIE
+555 PINKIFETNNNLIE
-569 SKGKYKSENINNHT
+569 NKGKYNSENINNHT
-583 RLVKQNCYRLIK
+583 RLVKQNCYRLIR
-595 LLNNVEYVSRIDNGT
+595 LLSNVEYVSRIDNGT
-610 CTLELRKCDIVKLLE
+610 CTLELRKCDIVKLVE
-625 NIVKISRAYTDKK
+625 NIVKISKTYTDKK
-638 GIDISFKSDVNKK
+638 GIDISFKSEVNKK
-651 ILVLD
+651 ILSLD
-656 TDKVEKIILSILSNA
+656 IDKVEKIILNILSNA

-682 INLYIENEQVCISIK
+682 INLYMHNEQVCISIK

-709 IIFENFEQL
+709 VIFENFEQL

-735 VKKLANLNNIKIDV
+735 VKKLANLNNIKINV

-756 SEFKIILP
+756 SEFIITLP
-764 NNILSKNI
+764 NNIVSKNI
-772 KLQDKFTQNE
+772 KLQDKFAQDE
-782 KIEIEFSDIYLNLTS
+782 KIDIEFSDIYLNLTS

>member
-1 MKKRMVIDIMNLYEY
+1 MVINIMNLYKY

-37 LYTLNQRKVMLLE
+37 LYTLNKRKVMILE
-50 FAIYIGEL
+50 NLIYIGEF
-58 FIYLYLNRYIIIGNI
+58 FIYLYLNSYIIIGNI

-80 ILKFIIILTIK
+80 ILKFVIILTLK

-106 LGLLYIWN
+106 LGLLYVCN

-123 NIILNIILLKY
+123 NIILNIIILKC
-134 SIIDCIKVFNK
+134 SIIDCIKLFNK
-145 ELLDNK
+145 ELLDNR
-151 HDLNEKKLYIKEVK
+151 HDLNQKKSYIKEVK

-184 VSNKIGKSIEESDI
+184 VSNKISKSIEESDI
-198 PIFILDINKEFIYS
+198 PIFILDINKKFIYS
-212 NESFNQQMEDYKE
+212 NEAFNMLIQDYKNKE
-225 DRIDISKYL
+225 NRIDISKYL

-244 IDEIKKVATESRGS
+244 MDEIKKIVTEARGN

-268 YRLGCTTDTIDER
+268 YRLECITDIIDER
-281 PVIICILKDITQTTL
+281 PVIVCILKDITQTTL

-319 IIHDDKNIKY
+319 IIHDNKNIKY

-337 LDINISEKEI
+337 LDINIGKKEI
-347 YIEDIKNTVSKKFKE
+347 FIEDIKNIVSKKFREK
-362 RFLSN
+362 FLSN
-367 IQLVISEK
+367 IQLVISRK

-390 VELVTTNIKLNEED
+390 VELVTTNIKLNAED

-439 GIVIVNPTTNKH
+439 GIVIVNPTTKKH

-459 RMLKTIGLD
+459 RMLKTIGLE

-484 EFRRF
+484 NFRRF
-489 TVDKL
+489 TIDKL
-494 NNIDISIAIVKRE
+494 NNVDISLAIVKRE
-507 EEGTLIVVFR
+507 EEGSLIVVFR

-524 TIQLEKELNRIK
+524 SIQLEKELNRIK

-555 PINTIFEANNNLIE
+555 PINKIFETNNNLIE
-569 SKGKYKSENINNHT
+569 NKGKYNSENINNHT
-583 RLVKQNCYRLIK
+583 RLVKQNCYRLIR
-595 LLNNVEYVSRIDNGT
+595 LLSNVEYVSRIDNGT
-610 CTLELRKCDIVKLLE
+610 CTLELRKCDIVKLVE
-625 NIVKISRAYTDKK
+625 NIVKISKTYTDKK
-638 GIDISFKSDVNKK
+638 GIDISFKSEVNKK
-651 ILVLD
+651 ILSLD
-656 TDKVEKIILSILSNA
+656 IDKVEKIILNILSNA

-682 INLYIENEQVCISIK
+682 INLYMHNEQVCISIK

-709 IIFENFEQL
+709 VIFENFEQL

-735 VKKLANLNNIKIDV
+735 VKKLANLNNIKINV

-756 SEFKIILP
+756 SEFIITLP
-764 NNILSKNI
+764 NNIVSKNI
-772 KLQDKFTQNE
+772 KLQDKFAQDE
-782 KIEIEFSDIYLNLTS
+782 KIDIEFSDIYLNLTS

>member
-1 MKKRMVIDIMNLYEY
+1 MNLYKY

-37 LYTLNQRKVMLLE
+37 LYTLNKRKVMILE
-50 FAIYIGEL
+50 NLIYIGEF
-58 FIYLYLNRYIIIGNI
+58 FIYLYLNSYIIIGNI

-80 ILKFIIILTIK
+80 ILKFVIILTLK

-106 LGLLYIWN
+106 LGLLYVCN

-123 NIILNIILLKY
+123 NIILNIIILKC
-134 SIIDCIKVFNK
+134 SIIDCIKLFNK
-145 ELLDNK
+145 ELLDNR
-151 HDLNEKKLYIKEVK
+151 HDLNQKKSYIKEVK

-184 VSNKIGKSIEESDI
+184 VSNKISKSIEESDI
-198 PIFILDINKEFIYS
+198 PIFILDINKKFIYS
-212 NESFNQQMEDYKE
+212 NEAFNMLIQDYKNKE
-225 DRIDISKYL
+225 NRIDISKYL

-244 IDEIKKVATESRGS
+244 MDEIKKIATEARGN

-268 YRLGCTTDTIDER
+268 YRLECITDIIDER
-281 PVIICILKDITQTTL
+281 LVIVCILKDITQTTL

-319 IIHDDKNIKY
+319 IIHDNKNIKY

-337 LDINISEKEI
+337 LDINIGKKEI
-347 YIEDIKNTVSKKFKE
+347 FIEDIKNIVSKKFREK
-362 RFLSN
+362 FLSN
-367 IQLVISEK
+367 IQLVISRK

-390 VELVTTNIKLNEED
+390 VELVTTNIKLNAED

-439 GIVIVNPTTNKH
+439 GIVIVNPTTKKH

-459 RMLKTIGLD
+459 RMLKTIGLE

-484 EFRRF
+484 NFRRF
-489 TVDKL
+489 TIDKL
-494 NNIDISIAIVKRE
+494 NNVDISLAIVKRE
-507 EEGTLIVVFR
+507 EEGSLIVVFR

-524 TIQLEKELNRIK
+524 SIQLEKELNRIK

-555 PINTIFEANNNLIE
+555 PINKIFETNNNLIE
-569 SKGKYKSENINNHT
+569 NKGKYNSENINNHT
-583 RLVKQNCYRLIK
+583 RLVKQNCYRLIR
-595 LLNNVEYVSRIDNGT
+595 LLSNVEYVSRIDNGT
-610 CTLELRKCDIVKLLE
+610 CTLELRKCDIVKLVE
-625 NIVKISRAYTDKK
+625 NIVKISKTYTDKK
-638 GIDISFKSDVNKK
+638 GIDISFKSEVNKK
-651 ILVLD
+651 ILSLD
-656 TDKVEKIILSILSNA
+656 IDKVEKIILNILSNA

-682 INLYIENEQVCISIK
+682 INLYMQNEQVCISIK

-709 IIFENFEQL
+709 VIFENFEQL

-735 VKKLANLNNIKIDV
+735 VKKLANLNNIKINV

-756 SEFKIILP
+756 SEFIITLP
-764 NNILSKNI
+764 NNIVSKNI
-772 KLQDKFTQNE
+772 KLQDKFAQDE
-782 KIEIEFSDIYLNLTS
+782 KIDIEFSDIYLNLTS

>member
-1 MKKRMVIDIMNLYEY
+1 MVINIMNLYKY
-16 KEILENINIIVIF
+16 KEMLENINIIVIF

-37 LYTLNQRKVMLLE
+37 LYTLNKRKVMILE
-50 FAIYIGEL
+50 NLIYIGEF
-58 FIYLYLNRYIIIGNI
+58 FIYLYLNSYIIIGNI
-73 NLISMIL
+73 NLISVIL
-80 ILKFIIILTIK
+80 ILKFVIILTLK

-106 LGLLYIWN
+106 LGLLYICN

-123 NIILNIILLKY
+123 NIILNIIILKC
-134 SIIDCIKVFNK
+134 SIIDCIKLFNK
-145 ELLDNK
+145 ELLDNR
-151 HDLNEKKLYIKEVK
+151 HDLNQKKSYIKEVK
-165 KKIKSEKELQ
+165 KKIKLEKELQ

-184 VSNKIGKSIEESDI
+184 VSNKISKSIEESDI
-198 PIFILDINKEFIYS
+198 PIFILDINKKFIYS
-212 NESFNQQMEDYKE
+212 NEAFNMLIQDYKNKE
-225 DRIDISKYL
+225 NRIDISKYL

-244 IDEIKKVATESRGS
+244 MDEIKKIATEARGN

-268 YRLGCTTDTIDER
+268 YRLECITDIIDER
-281 PVIICILKDITQTTL
+281 PVIVCILKDITQTTL

-319 IIHDDKNIKY
+319 IIHDNKNIKY

-337 LDINISEKEI
+337 LDINIGKKEI
-347 YIEDIKNTVSKKFKE
+347 FIEDIKNIVSKKFREK
-362 RFLSN
+362 FLSN
-367 IQLVISEK
+367 IQLVISRK

-390 VELVTTNIKLNEED
+390 VELVTTNIKLNDED

-439 GIVIVNPTTNKH
+439 GIVIVNPTTKKH

-459 RMLKTIGLD
+459 RMLKTIGLE

-484 EFRRF
+484 NFRRF
-489 TVDKL
+489 TIDKL
-494 NNIDISIAIVKRE
+494 NNVDISLAIVKRE
-507 EEGTLIVVFR
+507 EEGSLIVVFR

-524 TIQLEKELNRIK
+524 SIQLEKELNRIK

-555 PINTIFEANNNLIE
+555 PINKIFETNNNLIE
-569 SKGKYKSENINNHT
+569 NKGKYNSENINNHT
-583 RLVKQNCYRLIK
+583 RLVKQNCYRLIR
-595 LLNNVEYVSRIDNGT
+595 LLSNVEYVSRIDNGT
-610 CTLELRKCDIVKLLE
+610 CTLELRKCDIVKLVE
-625 NIVKISRAYTDKK
+625 NIVKISKTYTDKK
-638 GIDISFKSDVNKK
+638 GIDISFKSEVNKK
-651 ILVLD
+651 ILSLD
-656 TDKVEKIILSILSNA
+656 IDKVEKIILNILSNA

-682 INLYIENEQVCISIK
+682 INLYMENEQVCISIK

-709 IIFENFEQL
+709 VIFENFEQL

-735 VKKLANLNNIKIDV
+735 VKKLANLNNIKINV

-756 SEFKIILP
+756 SEFIITLP
-764 NNILSKNI
+764 NNIVSKNI
-772 KLQDKFTQNE
+772 KLQDKFAQDE
-782 KIEIEFSDIYLNLTS
+782 KIDIEFSDIYLNLTS

>member
-1 MKKRMVIDIMNLYEY
+1 MNLYKY

-37 LYTLNQRKVMLLE
+37 LYTLNKRKVMILE
-50 FAIYIGEL
+50 NLIYIGEF
-58 FIYLYLNRYIIIGNI
+58 FIYLYLNSYIIIGNI
-73 NLISMIL
+73 NLIIMIL
-80 ILKFIIILTIK
+80 ILKFVIILTLK

-106 LGLLYIWN
+106 LGLLYVCN

-123 NIILNIILLKY
+123 NIILNIIILKC
-134 SIIDCIKVFNK
+134 SIIDCIKLFNK
-145 ELLDNK
+145 ELLDNR
-151 HDLNEKKLYIKEVK
+151 HDLNQKKSYIKEVK

-184 VSNKIGKSIEESDI
+184 VSNKISKSIEESDI
-198 PIFILDINKEFIYS
+198 PIFILDINKKFIYS
-212 NESFNQQMEDYKE
+212 NEAFNMLIQDYKNKE
-225 DRIDISKYL
+225 NRIDISKYL

-244 IDEIKKVATESRGS
+244 MDEIKKIATEARGN

-268 YRLGCTTDTIDER
+268 YRLECITDIIDER
-281 PVIICILKDITQTTL
+281 LVIVCILKDITQTTL

-319 IIHDDKNIKY
+319 IIHDNKNIKY

-337 LDINISEKEI
+337 LDINISKKEI
-347 YIEDIKNTVSKKFKE
+347 FIEDIKNIVSKKFREK
-362 RFLSN
+362 FLSN
-367 IQLVISEK
+367 IQLVISRK

-390 VELVTTNIKLNEED
+390 VELVTTNIKLNAED

-439 GIVIVNPTTNKH
+439 GIVIVNPTTKKH

-459 RMLKTIGLD
+459 RMLKTIGLE

-484 EFRRF
+484 NFRRF
-489 TVDKL
+489 TIDKL
-494 NNIDISIAIVKRE
+494 NNVDISLAIVKRE
-507 EEGTLIVVFR
+507 EEGSLIVVFR

-524 TIQLEKELNRIK
+524 SIQLEKELNRIK

-555 PINTIFEANNNLIE
+555 PINKIFETNNNLIE
-569 SKGKYKSENINNHT
+569 NKGKYNSENINNHT
-583 RLVKQNCYRLIK
+583 RLVKQNCYRLIR
-595 LLNNVEYVSRIDNGT
+595 LLNNIEYVSRIDNGT

-625 NIVKISRAYTDKK
+625 NIVKISKTYTDKK
-638 GIDISFKSDVNKK
+638 GIDISFKSEVNKK
-651 ILVLD
+651 ILSLD
-656 TDKVEKIILSILSNA
+656 IDKVEKIILNILSNA
-671 IKFTDTGGKID
+671 IKFTDTGGRID
-682 INLYIENEQVCISIK
+682 INLYMENEQVCISIK

-709 IIFENFEQL
+709 VIFENFEQL

-735 VKKLANLNNIKIDV
+735 VKKLANLNNIKINV

-756 SEFKIILP
+756 SEFIITLP
-764 NNILSKNI
+764 NNIVSKNI
-772 KLQDKFTQNE
+772 KLQDKFAQDE
-782 KIEIEFSDIYLNLTS
+782 KIDIEFSDIYLNLTS

>member
-1 MKKRMVIDIMNLYEY
+1 MNLYKY

-37 LYTLNQRKVMLLE
+37 LYTLNKRKVMILE
-50 FAIYIGEL
+50 NLIYIGEF
-58 FIYLYLNRYIIIGNI
+58 FIYLYLNSYIIIGNI
-73 NLISMIL
+73 NLISVIL
-80 ILKFIIILTIK
+80 ILKFVIILTLK

-106 LGLLYIWN
+106 LGLLYVCN

-123 NIILNIILLKY
+123 NIILNIIILKC
-134 SIIDCIKVFNK
+134 SIIDCIKLFNK
-145 ELLDNK
+145 ELLDNR
-151 HDLNEKKLYIKEVK
+151 HDLNQKKSYIKEVK

-184 VSNKIGKSIEESDI
+184 VSNKISKSIEESDI
-198 PIFILDINKEFIYS
+198 PIFILDINKKFIYS
-212 NESFNQQMEDYKE
+212 NEAFNMLIQDYKNKE
-225 DRIDISKYL
+225 NRIDISKYL

-244 IDEIKKVATESRGS
+244 MDEIKKIATEARGN

-268 YRLGCTTDTIDER
+268 YRLECITDIIDER
-281 PVIICILKDITQTTL
+281 PVIVCILKDITQTTL

-319 IIHDDKNIKY
+319 IIHDNKNIKY

-337 LDINISEKEI
+337 LDINIGKKEI
-347 YIEDIKNTVSKKFKE
+347 FIEDIKNIVSKKFREK
-362 RFLSN
+362 FLSN
-367 IQLVISEK
+367 IQLVISRK

-390 VELVTTNIKLNEED
+390 VELVTTNIKLNDED

-439 GIVIVNPTTNKH
+439 GIVIVNPTTKKH

-459 RMLKTIGLD
+459 RMLKTIGLE

-484 EFRRF
+484 NFRRF
-489 TVDKL
+489 TIDKL
-494 NNIDISIAIVKRE
+494 NNVDISLAIVKRE
-507 EEGTLIVVFR
+507 EEGSLIVVFR

-524 TIQLEKELNRIK
+524 STQLEKELNRIK

-555 PINTIFEANNNLIE
+555 PINKIFETNNNLIE
-569 SKGKYKSENINNHT
+569 NKGKYNSENINNHT
-583 RLVKQNCYRLIK
+583 RLVKQNCYRLIR
-595 LLNNVEYVSRIDNGT
+595 LLSNVEYVSRIDNGT

-625 NIVKISRAYTDKK
+625 NIVKISKTYTDKK
-638 GIDISFKSDVNKK
+638 GIDISFKSEVNKK
-651 ILVLD
+651 ILSLD
-656 TDKVEKIILSILSNA
+656 IDKVEKIILNILSNA
-671 IKFTDTGGKID
+671 IKFTDTGGRID
-682 INLYIENEQVCISIK
+682 INLYMENEQVCISIK

-709 IIFENFEQL
+709 VIFENFEQL

-735 VKKLANLNNIKIDV
+735 VKKLANLNNIKINV

-756 SEFKIILP
+756 SEFIITLP
-764 NNILSKNI
+764 NNIVSKNI
-772 KLQDKFTQNE
+772 KLQDKFAQDE
-782 KIEIEFSDIYLNLTS
+782 KIDIEFSDIYLNLTS

>member
-1 MKKRMVIDIMNLYEY
+1 MNLYKY

-37 LYTLNQRKVMLLE
+37 LYTLNKRKVMILE
-50 FAIYIGEL
+50 NLIYIGEF
-58 FIYLYLNRYIIIGNI
+58 FIYLYLNSYIIIGNI
-73 NLISMIL
+73 NLISVIL
-80 ILKFIIILTIK
+80 ILKFVIILTLK

-106 LGLLYIWN
+106 LGLLYVCN

-123 NIILNIILLKY
+123 NIILNIIILKC
-134 SIIDCIKVFNK
+134 SIIDCIKLFNK
-145 ELLDNK
+145 ELLDNR
-151 HDLNEKKLYIKEVK
+151 HDLNQKKSYIKEVK

-184 VSNKIGKSIEESDI
+184 VSNKISKSIEESDI
-198 PIFILDINKEFIYS
+198 PIFILDINKKFIYS
-212 NESFNQQMEDYKE
+212 NEAFNMLIQDYKNKE
-225 DRIDISKYL
+225 NRIDISKYL

-244 IDEIKKVATESRGS
+244 MDEIKKIATEARGN

-268 YRLGCTTDTIDER
+268 YRLECITDIIDER
-281 PVIICILKDITQTTL
+281 PVIVCILKDITQTTL

-319 IIHDDKNIKY
+319 IIHDNKNIKY

-337 LDINISEKEI
+337 LDINIGKKEI
-347 YIEDIKNTVSKKFKE
+347 FIEDIKNIVSKKFREK
-362 RFLSN
+362 FLSN
-367 IQLVISEK
+367 IQLVISRK

-390 VELVTTNIKLNEED
+390 VELVTTNIKLNDED

-439 GIVIVNPTTNKH
+439 GIVIVNPTTKKH

-459 RMLKTIGLD
+459 RMLKTIGLE

-484 EFRRF
+484 NFRRF
-489 TVDKL
+489 TIDKL
-494 NNIDISIAIVKRE
+494 NNVDISLAIVKRE
-507 EEGTLIVVFR
+507 EEGSLIVVFR

-524 TIQLEKELNRIK
+524 SIQLEKELNRIK

-555 PINTIFEANNNLIE
+555 PINKIFETNNNLIE
-569 SKGKYKSENINNHT
+569 NKGKYNSENINNHT
-583 RLVKQNCYRLIK
+583 RLVKQNCYRLIR
-595 LLNNVEYVSRIDNGT
+595 LLSNVEYVSSIDNGT
-610 CTLELRKCDIVKLLE
+610 CTLELRKCDIVKLVE
-625 NIVKISRAYTDKK
+625 NIVKISKTYTDKK
-638 GIDISFKSDVNKK
+638 GIDISFKSEVNKK
-651 ILVLD
+651 ILSLD
-656 TDKVEKIILSILSNA
+656 IDKVEKIILNILSNA
-671 IKFTDTGGKID
+671 IKFTDTGGRID
-682 INLYIENEQVCISIK
+682 INLYMENEQVCISIK

-709 IIFENFEQL
+709 VIFENFEQL

-735 VKKLANLNNIKIDV
+735 VKKLANLNNIKINV

-756 SEFKIILP
+756 SEFIITLP
-764 NNILSKNI
+764 NNIVSKNI
-772 KLQDKFTQNE
+772 KLQDKFAQDE
-782 KIEIEFSDIYLNLTS
+782 KIDIEFSDIYLNLTS

>member
-1 MKKRMVIDIMNLYEY
+1 MNLYKY

-37 LYTLNQRKVMLLE
+37 LYTLNKRKVMILE
-50 FAIYIGEL
+50 NLIYIGEF
-58 FIYLYLNRYIIIGNI
+58 FIYLYLNSYIIIGNI

-80 ILKFIIILTIK
+80 ILKFVIILTLK

-106 LGLLYIWN
+106 LGLLYVCN

-123 NIILNIILLKY
+123 NIILNIIILKC
-134 SIIDCIKVFNK
+134 SIIDCIKLFNK
-145 ELLDNK
+145 ELLDNR
-151 HDLNEKKLYIKEVK
+151 HDLNQKKSYIKEVK

-184 VSNKIGKSIEESDI
+184 VSNKISKSIEESDI
-198 PIFILDINKEFIYS
+198 PIFILDINKKFIYS
-212 NESFNQQMEDYKE
+212 NEAFNMLIQDYKNKE
-225 DRIDISKYL
+225 NRIDISKYL

-244 IDEIKKVATESRGS
+244 MDEIKKIATEARGN

-268 YRLGCTTDTIDER
+268 YRLECITDIIDER
-281 PVIICILKDITQTTL
+281 PVIVCILKDITQTTL

-319 IIHDDKNIKY
+319 IIHDNKNIKY

-337 LDINISEKEI
+337 LDINIGKKEI
-347 YIEDIKNTVSKKFKE
+347 FIEDIKNIVSKKFREK
-362 RFLSN
+362 FLSN
-367 IQLVISEK
+367 IQLVISRK

-390 VELVTTNIKLNEED
+390 VELVTTNIKLNDED

-439 GIVIVNPTTNKH
+439 GIVIVNPTTKKH

-459 RMLKTIGLD
+459 RMLKTIGLE

-484 EFRRF
+484 NFRRF
-489 TVDKL
+489 TIDKL
-494 NNIDISIAIVKRE
+494 NNVDISLAIVKRE
-507 EEGTLIVVFR
+507 EEGSLIVVFR

-524 TIQLEKELNRIK
+524 SIQLEKELNRIK

-555 PINTIFEANNNLIE
+555 PINKIFETNNNLIE
-569 SKGKYKSENINNHT
+569 NKGKYNSENINNHT
-583 RLVKQNCYRLIK
+583 RLVKQNCYRLIR
-595 LLNNVEYVSRIDNGT
+595 LLSNVEYVSRIDNGT
-610 CTLELRKCDIVKLLE
+610 CTLELRKCDIVKLVE
-625 NIVKISRAYTDKK
+625 NIVKISKTYTDKK
-638 GIDISFKSDVNKK
+638 GIDISFKSEVNKK
-651 ILVLD
+651 ILSLD
-656 TDKVEKIILSILSNA
+656 IDKVEKIILNILSNA
-671 IKFTDTGGKID
+671 IKFTDTCGKID
-682 INLYIENEQVCISIK
+682 INLYMHNEQVCISIK

-709 IIFENFEQL
+709 VIFENFEQL

-735 VKKLANLNNIKIDV
+735 VKKLANLNNIKINV

-756 SEFKIILP
+756 SEFIITLP
-764 NNILSKNI
+764 NNIVSKNI
-772 KLQDKFTQNE
+772 KLQDKFAQDE
-782 KIEIEFSDIYLNLTS
+782 KIDIEFSDIYLNLTS

>member
-1 MKKRMVIDIMNLYEY
+1 MNLYKY

-37 LYTLNQRKVMLLE
+37 LYTLNKRKVMILE
-50 FAIYIGEL
+50 NLIYIGEF
-58 FIYLYLNRYIIIGNI
+58 FIYLYLNSYIIIGNI

-80 ILKFIIILTIK
+80 ILKFVIILTLK

-106 LGLLYIWN
+106 LGLLYVCN

-123 NIILNIILLKY
+123 NIILNIIILKC
-134 SIIDCIKVFNK
+134 SIIDCIKLFNK
-145 ELLDNK
+145 ELLDNR
-151 HDLNEKKLYIKEVK
+151 HDLNQKKSYIKEVK

-184 VSNKIGKSIEESDI
+184 VSNKISKSIEESDI
-198 PIFILDINKEFIYS
+198 PIFILDINKKFIYS
-212 NESFNQQMEDYKE
+212 NEAFNMLIQDYKNKE
-225 DRIDISKYL
+225 NRIDISKYL

-244 IDEIKKVATESRGS
+244 MDEIKKIVTEARGN

-268 YRLGCTTDTIDER
+268 YRLECITDIIDER
-281 PVIICILKDITQTTL
+281 LVIVCILKDITQTTL

-319 IIHDDKNIKY
+319 IIHDNKNIKY

-337 LDINISEKEI
+337 LDINISKKEI
-347 YIEDIKNTVSKKFKE
+347 FIEDIKNIVSKKFREK
-362 RFLSN
+362 FLSN
-367 IQLVISEK
+367 IQLVISRK

-390 VELVTTNIKLNEED
+390 VELVTTNIKLNAED

-439 GIVIVNPTTNKH
+439 GIVIVNPTTKKH

-459 RMLKTIGLD
+459 RMLKTIGLE

-484 EFRRF
+484 NFRRF
-489 TVDKL
+489 TIDKL
-494 NNIDISIAIVKRE
+494 NNVDISLAIVKRE
-507 EEGTLIVVFR
+507 EEGSLIVVFR

-524 TIQLEKELNRIK
+524 SIQLEKELNRIK

-555 PINTIFEANNNLIE
+555 PINKIFETNNNLIE
-569 SKGKYKSENINNHT
+569 NKGKYNSENINNHT
-583 RLVKQNCYRLIK
+583 RLVKQNCYRLIR
-595 LLNNVEYVSRIDNGT
+595 LLNNIEYVSRIDNGT

-625 NIVKISRAYTDKK
+625 NIVKISKTYTDKK
-638 GIDISFKSDVNKK
+638 GIDISFKSEVNKK
-651 ILVLD
+651 ILSLD
-656 TDKVEKIILSILSNA
+656 IYKVEKIILNILSNA
-671 IKFTDTGGKID
+671 IKFTDTGGRID
-682 INLYIENEQVCISIK
+682 INLYMENEQVCISIK

-709 IIFENFEQL
+709 VIFENFEQL

-735 VKKLANLNNIKIDV
+735 VKKLANLNNIKINV

-756 SEFKIILP
+756 SEFIITLP
-764 NNILSKNI
+764 NNIVSKNI
-772 KLQDKFTQNE
+772 KLQDKFAQDE
-782 KIEIEFSDIYLNLTS
+782 KIDIEFSDIYLNLTS